1 MRKLFIPL
9 LLCSALEANEKNG
22 FFIEAGFET
31 GLLEGTQ
38 TQEKNYTTTQTTTKT
53 TTNNY
58 NYLPLN
64 SILQRATN
72 LFKDADISKLSFSS
86 LSPVRASLDLSGHL
100 TIENFLPYNLNNVKL
115 SFTDAQGNVIDLGVI
130 ETLPK
135 QSKIVLSYQQFNET
149 KQVFDNIMEEQK
161 KYYEKEAERRKNKTT
176 SSVSETNR
184 EPSFTFPT
192 FEVLSTPHSDPN
204 TQRVFE
210 ALSKINTNLVM
221 KYSDTNNFESAKD
234 KTEKFTA
241 KTAEEFT
248 NLMLNMIAVL
258 DSQSWGDAILNAPFE
273 FTDNKQSGECTNKGD
288 SNDNCVYPQKN
299 GLVKSNVDK
308 KYVLDKQSI
317 VNNFRGKTDLDVSLL
332 NGAGVDGLGSNTT
345 PTNNDDGKNY
355 GQLAVVASALNP
367 QKLFGTDYKTI
378 NLADLR
384 AILHEF
390 SHTKGY
396 THNGNMTYQRVPVVG
411 SNGQQEKKDDGAL
424 KDSDGLPYNVCSLYG
439 GQGQPSF
446 PSNYPNSIY
455 HNCAD
460 VPAGF
465 LGVTAAVWQQLINQN
480 ALPIN
485 FANLNSQTNYNLNA
499 TLNTQDMANSVIG
512 TIQKTLTATST
523 TTTTSY
529 HHSKSLQRFRSPLL
543 GINVKIGYQN
553 YFNDFI
559 GLAYYGII
567 KYNYAKAA
575 NQKVQQ
581 LSYGGGIDL
590 LLDFITTYSNKN
602 SPTGIQTRR
611 NFSSSFG
618 IFGGLRGLYNSYYAL
633 NKVKGS
639 GNLDAATGLNYRYK
653 HSKYSVGISIPL
665 IQRKASVISSG
676 SDYTNSFVF
685 NEGASH
691 FKVFFNYGW
700 VF

>member
-9 LLCSALEANEKNG
+9 LLFSALEANEKNG

-31 GLLEGTQ
+31 GLLEGAQ
-38 TQEKNYTTTQTTTKT
+38 TQEKRHTTTKNT
-53 TTNNY
+53 YATY
-58 NYLPLN
+58 NYLPTDT
-64 SILQRATN
+64 ILKRAASLFTN
-72 LFKDADISKLSFSS
+72 AEAISKLKFSS
-86 LSPVRASLDLSGHL
+86 LSPVRVLYMYNGQL
-100 TIENFLPYNLNNVKL
+100 TIENFLPYNLSNVKL

-130 ETLPK
+130 ETIPK
-135 QSKIVLSYQQFNET
+135 HSKIVLPGEA
-149 KQVFDNIMEEQK
+149 FDSLKIDPYTLFLPK
-161 KYYEKEAERRKNKTT
+161 IEAT
-176 SSVSETNR
+176 STSVS
-184 EPSFTFPT
+184 
-192 FEVLSTPHSDPN
+192 DAN

-210 ALSKINTNLVM
+210 TLNKIKTDLVVNYRNEN
-221 KYSDTNNFESAKD
+221 KFKD
-234 KTEKFTA
+234 HENHWEAFTPQ
-241 KTAEEFT
+241 TAEEFT

-273 FTDNKQSGECTNKGD
+273 FTNSSTDCD
-288 SNDNCVYPQKN
+288 SDPSKCVNPGTN
-299 GLVKSNVDK
+299 GLVNSKVDQQ
-308 KYVLDKQSI
+308 YVLNKQDI
-317 VNNFRGKTDLDVSLL
+317 VNKFRNKADLDVVVLKDS
-332 NGAGVDGLGSNTT
+332 GVVGLGSDIT
-345 PTNNDDGKNY
+345 PSNNDDGKHY
-355 GQLAVVASALNP
+355 GQLGVVASALDP
-367 QKLFGTDYKTI
+367 KKLFGNDLKTI
-378 NLADLR
+378 NLEDLR
-384 AILHEF
+384 TILHEF

-396 THNGNMTYQRVPVVG
+396 GHNGNMTYQRVPVMKDGQVEKDN
-411 SNGQQEKKDDGAL
+411 NGKP
-424 KDSDGLPYNVCSLYG
+424 KDSDSLPYNVCSLYG
-439 GQGQPSF
+439 GQGQSAF

-485 FANLNSQTNYNLNA
+485 YANLGSQTNYNLNA
-499 TLNTQDMANSVIG
+499 SLNTQDLANSMLS
-512 TIQKTLTATST
+512 TIQKTFVTSSVT
-523 TTTTSY
+523 NHYS
-529 HHSKSLQRFRSPLL
+529 SSASQSFRSPIL
-543 GINVKIGYQN
+543 GVNAKIGYQN

-567 KYNYAKAA
+567 KYNYAKAI

-602 SPTGIQTRR
+602 SPTGIQTKK

-618 IFGGLRGLYNSYYAL
+618 IFGGLRGLYNSYYVL

-639 GNLDAATGLNYRYK
+639 GNLDVATGLNYRYK

-665 IQRKASVISSG
+665 IQRKASVVSSG

>member
-38 TQEKNYTTTQTTTKT
+38 TQEKRHTTTKNT
-53 TTNNY
+53 YATY
-58 NYLPLN
+58 NYLPTDAVLK
-64 SILQRATN
+64 RAAN
-72 LFKDADISKLSFSS
+72 LFTDAKSISQLNFSS
-86 LSPVRASLDLSGHL
+86 LSPVKVLYIGGKL

-115 SFTDAQGNVIDLGVI
+115 SFTDAQGNMIDLGVI
-130 ETLPK
+130 ETIPK
-135 QSKIVLSYQQFNET
+135 HSKIVLPGDA
-149 KQVFDNIMEEQK
+149 FDSL
-161 KYYEKEAERRKNKTT
+161 KEAFDKIGPYTFFLPKFEAT
-176 SSVSETNR
+176 STSVS
-184 EPSFTFPT
+184 
-192 FEVLSTPHSDPN
+192 DAN

-210 ALSKINTNLVM
+210 TLNKIKTNLIM
-221 KYSDTNNFESAKD
+221 KYSNENPGNFNTCPYNNNGNTKND
-234 KTEKFTA
+234 CWQPFTPQ
-241 KTAEEFT
+241 TAEEFT

-273 FTDNKQSGECTNKGD
+273 FTNSPTDCDNDPSKCVNPGINGRVDSKVDQQYVLNKQG
-288 SNDNCVYPQKN
+288 
-299 GLVKSNVDK
+299 
-308 KYVLDKQSI
+308 I
-317 VNNFRGKTDLDVSLL
+317 VNNFRKKIEID
-332 NGAGVDGLGSNTT
+332 
-345 PTNNDDGKNY
+345 
-355 GQLAVVASALNP
+355 AVVLKNSGVVGLANGYGNDGEYGTLGVEAYALEP
-367 QKLFGTDYKTI
+367 TKLFGNNLKTI
-378 NLADLR
+378 NLEDLR
-384 AILHEF
+384 TILHEF

-396 THNGNMTYQRVPVVG
+396 GHNGNMTYQRVPTG
-411 SNGQQEKKDDGAL
+411 QNENGKP

-439 GQGQPSF
+439 GQGQSAF

-485 FANLNSQTNYNLNA
+485 FANLGGQTNYNLNA
-499 TLNTQDMANSVIG
+499 SLNTQDLANSMLS
-512 TIQKTLTATST
+512 TIQKTFVTSSVT
-523 TTTTSY
+523 NHYS
-529 HHSKSLQRFRSPLL
+529 SSASQNFRSPIL
-543 GINVKIGYQN
+543 GVNAKIGYQN

-590 LLDFITTYSNKN
+590 LVDFITTYSNKN
-602 SPTGIQTRR
+602 SPIDIQTRR

-639 GNLDAATGLNYRYK
+639 GNLDVATGLNYRYK

-665 IQRKASVISSG
+665 IQRKASIVSSG
-676 SDYTNSFVF
+676 GDYTNSLVF

>member
-38 TQEKNYTTTQTTTKT
+38 TQEKRHTTTKNT
-53 TTNNY
+53 YATY
-58 NYLPLN
+58 NYLPTDT
-64 SILQRATN
+64 ILKRVAN
-72 LFKDADISKLSFSS
+72 LFTNAEAISKLKFSS
-86 LSPVRASLDLSGHL
+86 LSPVRVLYMLNGQL
-100 TIENFLPYNLNNVKL
+100 TIENFLPYNLSNVKL

-130 ETLPK
+130 ETIPK
-135 QSKIVLSYQQFNET
+135 HSKIVLPGEA
-149 KQVFDNIMEEQK
+149 FDSLKVDPYTLFLPKI
-161 KYYEKEAERRKNKTT
+161 EAT
-176 SSVSETNR
+176 STSVS
-184 EPSFTFPT
+184 
-192 FEVLSTPHSDPN
+192 DAN

-210 ALSKINTNLVM
+210 TLNKIKTDLVVNYRNEN
-221 KYSDTNNFESAKD
+221 KFKD
-234 KTEKFTA
+234 HENHWEAFTPQ
-241 KTAEEFT
+241 TAEEFT

-258 DSQSWGDAILNAPFE
+258 DSQSWGDAILNAPFD
-273 FTDNKQSGECTNKGD
+273 FTNKGGGGECD
-288 SNDNCVYPQKN
+288 TSKENDCVNPGTN
-299 GLVKSNVDK
+299 GRVNSQNAS
-308 KYVLDKQSI
+308 YVLNKQDI
-317 VNNFRGKTDLDVSLL
+317 VNKFRNKADLDVVVLKDS
-332 NGAGVDGLGSNTT
+332 GVVGLGSDIT
-345 PTNNDDGKNY
+345 PSNNDDGKHY
-355 GQLAVVASALNP
+355 GQLGVVASALDP
-367 QKLFGTDYKTI
+367 KKLFGNNLKTI

-384 AILHEF
+384 TILHEF

-396 THNGNMTYQRVPVVG
+396 GHNGNMTYQRVPTG
-411 SNGQQEKKDDGAL
+411 QNENGKP

-439 GQGQPSF
+439 GQGQSAF

-485 FANLNSQTNYNLNA
+485 FANLGSQTNYNLNA
-499 TLNTQDMANSVIG
+499 SLNTQDLANSMLS
-512 TIQKTLTATST
+512 TIQKTFVTSSVT
-523 TTTTSY
+523 NHYS
-529 HHSKSLQRFRSPLL
+529 SSASQSFRSPIL
-543 GINVKIGYQN
+543 GVNAKIGYQN

-590 LLDFITTYSNKN
+590 LVDFITTYSNKN
-602 SPTGIQTRR
+602 NPIDIQTRR

-639 GNLDAATGLNYRYK
+639 GNLDVATGLNYRYK

-665 IQRKASVISSG
+665 IQRKASVVSNNG
-676 SDYTNSFVF
+676 DYTNSFVF

>member
-1 MRKLFIPL
+1 MRKLFTSL

-38 TQEKNYTTTQTTTKT
+38 TQEQRHTTTKNT
-53 TTNNY
+53 YATY
-58 NYLPLN
+58 NYLPTDT
-64 SILQRATN
+64 ILKRAAN
-72 LFKDADISKLSFSS
+72 LFTDAKSISQLNFSS
-86 LSPVRASLDLSGHL
+86 LSPVKVLYIGGKL
-100 TIENFLPYNLNNVKL
+100 TIENFLPYNLNNVKI
-115 SFTDAQGNVIDLGVI
+115 SFTDAQGNMIDLGVI
-130 ETLPK
+130 ETIPK
-135 QSKIVLSYQQFNET
+135 HSKIVLPGEA
-149 KQVFDNIMEEQK
+149 FDSL
-161 KYYEKEAERRKNKTT
+161 KEAFDKIDPYTFFLPKFEAT
-176 SSVSETNR
+176 STSVS
-184 EPSFTFPT
+184 
-192 FEVLSTPHSDPN
+192 DAN

-210 ALSKINTNLVM
+210 TLNKIKTNLIM
-221 KYSDTNNFESAKD
+221 KYSNENPSNFNTCPYNNNGNTKND
-234 KTEKFTA
+234 CWQPFTPQ
-241 KTAEEFT
+241 TAEEFT

-258 DSQSWGDAILNAPFE
+258 DSQSWGDAILNAPFD
-273 FTDNKQSGECTNKGD
+273 FTNSSTDCDNDPSKCVNPGINGRVDSKVDQQYVLNKQG
-288 SNDNCVYPQKN
+288 
-299 GLVKSNVDK
+299 
-308 KYVLDKQSI
+308 I
-317 VNNFRGKTDLDVSLL
+317 VNNFRKKIEID
-332 NGAGVDGLGSNTT
+332 
-345 PTNNDDGKNY
+345 
-355 GQLAVVASALNP
+355 AVVLKNSGVVGLANGYGNDGEYGTLGVEAYALEP
-367 QKLFGTDYKTI
+367 QKLFGDNLETI

-384 AILHEF
+384 TILHEF

-396 THNGNMTYQRVPVVG
+396 GHNGNMTYQRVPTG
-411 SNGQQEKKDDGAL
+411 QNENGKP

-439 GQGQPSF
+439 GQGQSAF

-485 FANLNSQTNYNLNA
+485 FANLGSQTNYNLNA
-499 TLNTQDMANSVIG
+499 SLNTQDLANSMLS
-512 TIQKTLTATST
+512 TIQKTFVTSSVT
-523 TTTTSY
+523 NHYFS
-529 HHSKSLQRFRSPLL
+529 SASQNFRSPIL
-543 GINVKIGYQN
+543 GVNAKIGYQN

-590 LLDFITTYSNKN
+590 LVDFITTYSNKN
-602 SPTGIQTRR
+602 SPIDIQTRR

-639 GNLDAATGLNYRYK
+639 GNLDVATGLNYRYK
-653 HSKYSVGISIPL
+653 HSKYSVGVSIPL
-665 IQRKASVISSG
+665 IQRKASVVSSNG
-676 SDYTNSFVF
+676 DYTNSLVF

>member
-9 LLCSALEANEKNG
+9 LLFSTLEANEKNG

-38 TQEKNYTTTQTTTKT
+38 TQEKRHTTTKNT
-53 TTNNY
+53 YATY
-58 NYLPLN
+58 NYLPTDAVLK
-64 SILQRATN
+64 RAAN
-72 LFKDADISKLSFSS
+72 LFTNAEAISKLKFSS
-86 LSPVRASLDLSGHL
+86 LSPVRVLYMYNGQL
-100 TIENFLPYNLNNVKL
+100 TIENFLPYNLSNVKL

-130 ETLPK
+130 ETIPK
-135 QSKIVLSYQQFNET
+135 HSKIVLPGEA
-149 KQVFDNIMEEQK
+149 FDSLKVDPYTLFLPKI
-161 KYYEKEAERRKNKTT
+161 EAT
-176 SSVSETNR
+176 STSVS
-184 EPSFTFPT
+184 
-192 FEVLSTPHSDPN
+192 DAN

-210 ALSKINTNLVM
+210 TLNKIKTDLVVNYRNEN
-221 KYSDTNNFESAKD
+221 KFKD
-234 KTEKFTA
+234 HENHWEAFTPQ
-241 KTAEEFT
+241 TAEEFT

-273 FTDNKQSGECTNKGD
+273 FTNKGGEECDTSKENECVNPGTNGRVNSQNASYVLNKQD
-288 SNDNCVYPQKN
+288 
-299 GLVKSNVDK
+299 
-308 KYVLDKQSI
+308 I
-317 VNNFRGKTDLDVSLL
+317 VNKFRNKADLDVVVLKDS
-332 NGAGVDGLGSNTT
+332 GVVGLGSDIT
-345 PTNNDDGKNY
+345 PSNNDDGKNY

-367 QKLFGTDYKTI
+367 QKLFGNNLKTI
-378 NLADLR
+378 NLEDLR

-396 THNGNMTYQRVPVVG
+396 THNGNMTYQRVPVMKDGQVEKDN
-411 SNGQQEKKDDGAL
+411 NGKP

-485 FANLNSQTNYNLNA
+485 FANLGSQTNYNLNA
-499 TLNTQDMANSVIG
+499 SLNTQDLANSMLS
-512 TIQKTLTATST
+512 TIQKTFVTSSVT
-523 TTTTSY
+523 NHYS
-529 HHSKSLQRFRSPLL
+529 SSASQSFRSPIL
-543 GINVKIGYQN
+543 GVNAKIGYQN

-559 GLAYYGII
+559 GLAYYGIV
-567 KYNYAKAA
+567 KYNYSKAA

-618 IFGGLRGLYNSYYAL
+618 IFGGLRGLYNSYYVL

-639 GNLDAATGLNYRYK
+639 GNLDVATGLNYRYK

-665 IQRKASVISSG
+665 IQRKASVVSSDG
-676 SDYTNSFVF
+676 DYTDSFVF

>member
-1 MRKLFIPL
+1 MKKLFIPL
-9 LLCSALEANEKNG
+9 LLFSALEANEKNG

-31 GLLEGTQ
+31 GLLEGAQ
-38 TQEKNYTTTQTTTKT
+38 TQEKRHTTTQTTTKT

-130 ETLPK
+130 ETIPK

-149 KQVFDNIMEEQK
+149 KQVFDNII
-161 KYYEKEAERRKNKTT
+161 
-176 SSVSETNR
+176 SSVSETKR

-210 ALSKINTNLVM
+210 TLSKINTNLVM

-273 FTDNKQSGECTNKGD
+273 FTNKGGGECDTSKENECVNPGTNGR
-288 SNDNCVYPQKN
+288 
-299 GLVKSNVDK
+299 VKSNVDK
-308 KYVLDKQSI
+308 RYVLDKQSI

-367 QKLFGTDYKTI
+367 QKLFGNNLKTI
-378 NLADLR
+378 NLEDLR

-396 THNGNMTYQRVPVVG
+396 THNGNMTYQRVPVMKDGQVEKDN
-411 SNGQQEKKDDGAL
+411 NGKP
-424 KDSDGLPYNVCSLYG
+424 KDSDGLTYNVCSLYG
-439 GQGQPSF
+439 GSNQPAF

-499 TLNTQDMANSVIG
+499 TLNTQNMANSVIG
-512 TIQKTLTATST
+512 TIQKTLTTTST

-529 HHSKSLQRFRSPLL
+529 HHSKSSQRFRSPLL
-543 GINVKIGYQN
+543 GVNVKIGYQN

-567 KYNYAKAA
+567 KYNYSKAL
-575 NQKVQQ
+575 NQKFQQ

-602 SPTGIQTRR
+602 SPTGVQTRK

-618 IFGGLRGLYNSYYAL
+618 IFGGLRGLYNSYYVL

-639 GNLDAATGLNYRYK
+639 GNLDVATGLNYRYK

-665 IQRKASVISSG
+665 IQRKASVVSSG

>member
-1 MRKLFIPL
+1 MKKLFIPL
-9 LLCSALEANEKNG
+9 LLFSALEANEKNG

-38 TQEKNYTTTQTTTKT
+38 TQEKRHTTTKNT
-53 TTNNY
+53 YATY
-58 NYLPLN
+58 NYLPTDT
-64 SILQRATN
+64 ILKRAAN
-72 LFKDADISKLSFSS
+72 LFTDAKSISQLNFSS
-86 LSPVRASLDLSGHL
+86 LSPVKVLYIGGKL
-100 TIENFLPYNLNNVKL
+100 TIENFLPYNLSNVKL
-115 SFTDAQGNVIDLGVI
+115 SFTDAQGNTIDLGVI
-130 ETLPK
+130 ETIPK
-135 QSKIVLSYQQFNET
+135 HSKIVLPGEA
-149 KQVFDNIMEEQK
+149 FDSL
-161 KYYEKEAERRKNKTT
+161 KEAFDKIGPYTFFLPKFEAT
-176 SSVSETNR
+176 STSVS
-184 EPSFTFPT
+184 
-192 FEVLSTPHSDPN
+192 DAN

-210 ALSKINTNLVM
+210 TLNKIKTNLVVNYRNEN
-221 KYSDTNNFESAKD
+221 KFEGHQNHWEA
-234 KTEKFTA
+234 FTPQ
-241 KTAEEFT
+241 TAEEFT

-273 FTDNKQSGECTNKGD
+273 FTNSSTDCDNDPSKCVNPGVNGRVDSKVDQQYILNKQG
-288 SNDNCVYPQKN
+288 
-299 GLVKSNVDK
+299 
-308 KYVLDKQSI
+308 I
-317 VNNFRGKTDLDVSLL
+317 VNNFRKKIEID
-332 NGAGVDGLGSNTT
+332 
-345 PTNNDDGKNY
+345 
-355 GQLAVVASALNP
+355 AVVLKNSGVVGLANGYGNDGEYGTLGVEAYALEP
-367 QKLFGTDYKTI
+367 QKLFGNDLKTI

-384 AILHEF
+384 TILHEF

-396 THNGNMTYQRVPVVG
+396 THNGNMTYQRVPTG
-411 SNGQQEKKDDGAL
+411 QNENGKP

-439 GQGQPSF
+439 GSNQPAF

-480 ALPIN
+480 ALPIDY
-485 FANLNSQTNYNLNA
+485 ANLNAQTNYNLNA
-499 TLNTQDMANSVIG
+499 SLNTQDLANSMLG
-512 TIQKTLTATST
+512 TIQKTFVTSSVT
-523 TTTTSY
+523 NHYFS
-529 HHSKSLQRFRSPLL
+529 SASQSFRSPIL
-543 GINVKIGYQN
+543 GVNAKIGYQN

-567 KYNYAKAA
+567 KYNYSKAL
-575 NQKVQQ
+575 NQKFQQ

-602 SPTGIQTRR
+602 SPTGVQTRK

-618 IFGGLRGLYNSYYAL
+618 IFGGLRGLYNSYYVL

-639 GNLDAATGLNYRYK
+639 GNLDVATGLNYRYK

>member
-9 LLCSALEANEKNG
+9 LLFSALEANEKNG

-38 TQEKNYTTTQTTTKT
+38 TQEKRHTTTKNT
-53 TTNNY
+53 YATY
-58 NYLPLN
+58 NYLPTDSVLK
-64 SILQRATN
+64 RAAN
-72 LFKDADISKLSFSS
+72 LFTDAKSISQLNFSS
-86 LSPVRASLDLSGHL
+86 LSPVKVLYIGGKL
-100 TIENFLPYNLNNVKL
+100 TIENFLPYNLSNVKL
-115 SFTDAQGNVIDLGVI
+115 SFTDAQGNAIDLGVI
-130 ETLPK
+130 ETIPK
-135 QSKIVLSYQQFNET
+135 HSKIVLPGEA
-149 KQVFDNIMEEQK
+149 FDSL
-161 KYYEKEAERRKNKTT
+161 KEAFDKIGPYTFFFPKFEAT
-176 SSVSETNR
+176 STSI
-184 EPSFTFPT
+184 
-192 FEVLSTPHSDPN
+192 SDAN

-210 ALSKINTNLVM
+210 TLNNIKTNLIM
-221 KYSDTNNFESAKD
+221 KYSNENPSNFNTCPYNNNGNTKND
-234 KTEKFTA
+234 CWQNFTPQ
-241 KTAEEFT
+241 TAEEFT

-273 FTDNKQSGECTNKGD
+273 FTNKGGGGECDTSKENECVNPGTNGRVDTKVDQQYILNKQG
-288 SNDNCVYPQKN
+288 
-299 GLVKSNVDK
+299 
-308 KYVLDKQSI
+308 I
-317 VNNFRGKTDLDVSLL
+317 INNFRKKIEID
-332 NGAGVDGLGSNTT
+332 
-345 PTNNDDGKNY
+345 
-355 GQLAVVASALNP
+355 AVVLKNSGVVGLANGYGNDGEYGTLGVEAYALDP
-367 QKLFGTDYKTI
+367 KKLFGNNLKTI
-378 NLADLR
+378 NLEDLR
-384 AILHEF
+384 TILHEF

-396 THNGNMTYQRVPVVG
+396 GHNGNMTYQRVPTG
-411 SNGQQEKKDDGAL
+411 QTENGKP

-439 GQGQPSF
+439 GSNQPAF

-480 ALPIN
+480 ALPIDY
-485 FANLNSQTNYNLNA
+485 ANLNAQTNYNLNA
-499 TLNTQDMANSVIG
+499 SLNTQDLANSMLS
-512 TIQKTLTATST
+512 TIQKTFVTSSVT
-523 TTTTSY
+523 NHYFS
-529 HHSKSLQRFRSPLL
+529 SASQSFRSPIL
-543 GINVKIGYQN
+543 GVNAKIGYQN

-567 KYNYAKAA
+567 KYNYSKAL

-602 SPTGIQTRR
+602 SPIGIQTKR

-618 IFGGLRGLYNSYYAL
+618 IFGGLRGLYNSYYVL

-639 GNLDAATGLNYRYK
+639 GNLDVATGLNYRYK

-665 IQRKASVISSG
+665 IQRKASVVSSG
-676 SDYTNSFVF
+676 GDYTNSFVF

>member
-9 LLCSALEANEKNG
+9 LLFSALEANEKNG

-38 TQEKNYTTTQTTTKT
+38 TQEKRHTTTKNT
-53 TTNNY
+53 YATY
-58 NYLPLN
+58 NYLPTDSVLK
-64 SILQRATN
+64 RAAN
-72 LFKDADISKLSFSS
+72 LFTNTEAISKLKFSS
-86 LSPVRASLDLSGHL
+86 LSPVRVLYMYNGQL

-115 SFTDAQGNVIDLGVI
+115 SFKDAQGNTIDLGVI
-130 ETLPK
+130 ETIPK
-135 QSKIVLSYQQFNET
+135 HSKIVLPGEA
-149 KQVFDNIMEEQK
+149 FDSLKIDPYNLFLPKI
-161 KYYEKEAERRKNKTT
+161 EAT
-176 SSVSETNR
+176 STSI
-184 EPSFTFPT
+184 
-192 FEVLSTPHSDPN
+192 SDTN

-210 ALSKINTNLVM
+210 TLNKIKTDLVVNYRNEN
-221 KYSDTNNFESAKD
+221 KFKD
-234 KTEKFTA
+234 HENHWEAFTPQ
-241 KTAEEFT
+241 TAEEFT

-273 FTDNKQSGECTNKGD
+273 FTNKGGGGECDTSKENECVNPGTNGRVNSQNKSYVLNKQD
-288 SNDNCVYPQKN
+288 
-299 GLVKSNVDK
+299 
-308 KYVLDKQSI
+308 I
-317 VNNFRGKTDLDVSLL
+317 VNKFRNKADLDVVVLKDS
-332 NGAGVDGLGSNTT
+332 GVVGLGSDIT
-345 PTNNDDGKNY
+345 PSNNDDGKHY
-355 GQLAVVASALNP
+355 GQLGVVASALDP
-367 QKLFGTDYKTI
+367 KKLFGNNLKTI

-384 AILHEF
+384 TILHEF

-396 THNGNMTYQRVPVVG
+396 GHNGNMTYQRVPVMK
-411 SNGQQEKKDDGAL
+411 NGQVEKDNNGKP

-439 GQGQPSF
+439 GSNQPAF

-480 ALPIN
+480 ALPIDY
-485 FANLNSQTNYNLNA
+485 ANLSAQTNYNLNA
-499 TLNTQDMANSVIG
+499 SLNTQDLANSMLS
-512 TIQKTLTATST
+512 TIQKTFVTSSVT
-523 TTTTSY
+523 NHYFS
-529 HHSKSLQRFRSPLL
+529 SASQSFRSPIL
-543 GINVKIGYQN
+543 GVNAKIGYQN

-559 GLAYYGII
+559 GLAYYGIV
-567 KYNYAKAA
+567 KYNYSKAL
-575 NQKVQQ
+575 NQKFQQ

-602 SPTGIQTRR
+602 SPIGIQTKR

-618 IFGGLRGLYNSYYAL
+618 IFGGLRGLYNSYYVL

-639 GNLDAATGLNYRYK
+639 GNLDVATGLNYRYK

-665 IQRKASVISSG
+665 IQRKASVVSSG

>member
-1 MRKLFIPL
+1 MRKLFTSFL
-9 LLCSALEANEKNG
+9 LFSALEANEKNG

-38 TQEKNYTTTQTTTKT
+38 TQEKRHTTTKNT
-53 TTNNY
+53 YATY
-58 NYLPLN
+58 NYLPTDAVLK
-64 SILQRATN
+64 RAAN
-72 LFKDADISKLSFSS
+72 LFTNAEAISKLKFSS
-86 LSPVRASLDLSGHL
+86 LSPVRVLYMYNGQL
-100 TIENFLPYNLNNVKL
+100 TIENFLPYNLSNVKL

-130 ETLPK
+130 ETIPKHSKIILPGEAFDGLKIDPYTLFLPK
-135 QSKIVLSYQQFNET
+135 I
-149 KQVFDNIMEEQK
+149 
-161 KYYEKEAERRKNKTT
+161 EAT
-176 SSVSETNR
+176 STSVS
-184 EPSFTFPT
+184 
-192 FEVLSTPHSDPN
+192 DAN

-210 ALSKINTNLVM
+210 TLNKIKTNLVVNYRNEN
-221 KYSDTNNFESAKD
+221 KFEGHQNHWEA
-234 KTEKFTA
+234 FTPQ
-241 KTAEEFT
+241 TAEEFT

-273 FTDNKQSGECTNKGD
+273 FTNKGGEECDTGKENECVNPGTNGRVNSQNASYVLNKQD
-288 SNDNCVYPQKN
+288 
-299 GLVKSNVDK
+299 
-308 KYVLDKQSI
+308 I
-317 VNNFRGKTDLDVSLL
+317 VNKFRNKADLDVVVLKDS
-332 NGAGVDGLGSNTT
+332 GVVGLGSDIT
-345 PTNNDDGKNY
+345 PSNNDDGKHY
-355 GQLAVVASALNP
+355 GQLGVVASALDP
-367 QKLFGTDYKTI
+367 KKLFGNNLKTI
-378 NLADLR
+378 NLQDLR
-384 AILHEF
+384 TILHEF

-396 THNGNMTYQRVPVVG
+396 GHNGNMTYQRVPTG
-411 SNGQQEKKDDGAL
+411 QNENGKP
-424 KDSDGLPYNVCSLYG
+424 KDSDGLSYNVCSLYG
-439 GQGQPSF
+439 GQGQSAF

-485 FANLNSQTNYNLNA
+485 FANLGSQTNYNLNA
-499 TLNTQDMANSVIG
+499 SLNTQDLANSMLS
-512 TIQKTLTATST
+512 TIQKTFVTSSVT
-523 TTTTSY
+523 NHYFS
-529 HHSKSLQRFRSPLL
+529 SASQSFRSPIL
-543 GINVKIGYQN
+543 GVNAKIGYQN

-567 KYNYAKAA
+567 KYNYAKASSE
-575 NQKVQQ
+575 KVQQ

-590 LLDFITTYSNKN
+590 LVDFITTYSNKN
-602 SPTGIQTRR
+602 SPIDIQTRR

-639 GNLDAATGLNYRYK
+639 GNLDVATGLNYRYK

-665 IQRKASVISSG
+665 IQRKANIVSSNG
-676 SDYTNSFVF
+676 DYTNSFVF

>member
-9 LLCSALEANEKNG
+9 LLFSTLEANEKNG

-38 TQEKNYTTTQTTTKT
+38 TQEQRHTTTKNT
-53 TTNNY
+53 YATY
-58 NYLPLN
+58 NYLPTDAVLK
-64 SILQRATN
+64 RAAN
-72 LFKDADISKLSFSS
+72 LFTNAEAISKLKFSS
-86 LSPVRASLDLSGHL
+86 LSPVRVLYMYNGQL

-130 ETLPK
+130 ETIPK
-135 QSKIVLSYQQFNET
+135 HSKIVLPGEA
-149 KQVFDNIMEEQK
+149 FDSLKVDPYTLFLPKI
-161 KYYEKEAERRKNKTT
+161 EAT
-176 SSVSETNR
+176 STSVS
-184 EPSFTFPT
+184 
-192 FEVLSTPHSDPN
+192 DAN

-210 ALSKINTNLVM
+210 TLNKIKTDLVVNYRNEN
-221 KYSDTNNFESAKD
+221 KFKD
-234 KTEKFTA
+234 HENHWEAFTPQ
-241 KTAEEFT
+241 TAEEFT

-258 DSQSWGDAILNAPFE
+258 DSQSWGDAILNAPFD
-273 FTDNKQSGECTNKGD
+273 FTNKGGEECD
-288 SNDNCVYPQKN
+288 TSKENECVNPGTN
-299 GLVKSNVDK
+299 GRVNSQNAS
-308 KYVLDKQSI
+308 YVLNKQDI
-317 VNNFRGKTDLDVSLL
+317 VNKFRNKADLDVVVLKDS
-332 NGAGVDGLGSNTT
+332 GVVGLGSDIT
-345 PTNNDDGKNY
+345 PSNNDDGKHY
-355 GQLAVVASALNP
+355 GQLGVVASALDP
-367 QKLFGTDYKTI
+367 KKLFGNNLKTI
-378 NLADLR
+378 NLEDLR
-384 AILHEF
+384 TILHEF

-396 THNGNMTYQRVPVVG
+396 GHNGNMTYQRVPTG
-411 SNGQQEKKDDGAL
+411 QNENGKP

-439 GQGQPSF
+439 GQGQSAF

-499 TLNTQDMANSVIG
+499 SLNTQDLANSMLS
-512 TIQKTLTATST
+512 TIQKTFVTSSVT
-523 TTTTSY
+523 NHYFS
-529 HHSKSLQRFRSPLL
+529 SASQNFRSPIL
-543 GINVKIGYQN
+543 GVNAKIGYQN

-567 KYNYAKAA
+567 KYNYAKASSE
-575 NQKVQQ
+575 KVQQ

-602 SPTGIQTRR
+602 SPIDIQTRR

-639 GNLDAATGLNYRYK
+639 GNLDVATGLNYRYK

-665 IQRKASVISSG
+665 IQRKASIVSSNG
-676 SDYTNSFVF
+676 DYTNSLVF

>member
-1 MRKLFIPL
+1 MKKLFIPL
-9 LLCSALEANEKNG
+9 LLFSALEANEKNG

-38 TQEKNYTTTQTTTKT
+38 TQEKRHTTTKNT
-53 TTNNY
+53 YATY
-58 NYLPLN
+58 NYLPTDT
-64 SILQRATN
+64 ILKRAASLFTN
-72 LFKDADISKLSFSS
+72 AEAISKLKFSS
-86 LSPVRASLDLSGHL
+86 LSPVRVLYMYNGQL

-130 ETLPK
+130 ETIPK
-135 QSKIVLSYQQFNET
+135 HSKIVLPGEA
-149 KQVFDNIMEEQK
+149 FDSLKIDPYTLFLPK
-161 KYYEKEAERRKNKTT
+161 IEAT
-176 SSVSETNR
+176 STSI
-184 EPSFTFPT
+184 
-192 FEVLSTPHSDPN
+192 SDAN

-210 ALSKINTNLVM
+210 TLNKIKTNLIM
-221 KYSDTNNFESAKD
+221 KYSNENPSNFNTCPYNNNGNTKND
-234 KTEKFTA
+234 CWQNFTPQ
-241 KTAEEFT
+241 TAEEFT

-273 FTDNKQSGECTNKGD
+273 FTNSPTDCDNDPSKCVNPGINGRVDSKVDQQYVLNKQG
-288 SNDNCVYPQKN
+288 
-299 GLVKSNVDK
+299 
-308 KYVLDKQSI
+308 I
-317 VNNFRGKTDLDVSLL
+317 VNNFRKKIEID
-332 NGAGVDGLGSNTT
+332 
-345 PTNNDDGKNY
+345 
-355 GQLAVVASALNP
+355 AVVLKNSGVVGLANGYGNDGEYGTLGVEAYALEP
-367 QKLFGTDYKTI
+367 QKLFSNNLKTI
-378 NLADLR
+378 NLEDLR
-384 AILHEF
+384 TILHEF

-396 THNGNMTYQRVPVVG
+396 GHNGNMTYQRVPTG
-411 SNGQQEKKDDGAL
+411 QNENGKP

-439 GQGQPSF
+439 KSDQPAF

-485 FANLNSQTNYNLNA
+485 YANLGSQTNYNLNA
-499 TLNTQDMANSVIG
+499 SLNTQDLANSMLN
-512 TIQKTLTATST
+512 TIQKTFVTSSVT
-523 TTTTSY
+523 NHYS
-529 HHSKSLQRFRSPLL
+529 SSASQSFRSPIL
-543 GINVKIGYQN
+543 GVNAKIGYQN

-567 KYNYAKAA
+567 KYNYSKAL
-575 NQKVQQ
+575 NQKFQQ

-602 SPTGIQTRR
+602 NPTGIQTKR

-618 IFGGLRGLYNSYYAL
+618 IFGGLRGLYNSYYVL

-639 GNLDAATGLNYRYK
+639 GNLDVATGLNYRYK

>member
-1 MRKLFIPL
+1 MKKLFVPL
-9 LLCSALEANEKNG
+9 LLFSALEANEKNG

-38 TQEKNYTTTQTTTKT
+38 TQEKRHTTTKNT
-53 TTNNY
+53 YATY
-58 NYLPLN
+58 NYLPTDT
-64 SILQRATN
+64 ILKRAASLFTN
-72 LFKDADISKLSFSS
+72 AEAISKLNFSS
-86 LSPVRASLDLSGHL
+86 LSPVRVLYMYNGQL

-130 ETLPK
+130 ETIPK
-135 QSKIVLSYQQFNET
+135 HSKIVLPGEA
-149 KQVFDNIMEEQK
+149 FDSLKIDPYTLFLPEI
-161 KYYEKEAERRKNKTT
+161 EAT
-176 SSVSETNR
+176 STSVS
-184 EPSFTFPT
+184 
-192 FEVLSTPHSDPN
+192 DAN

-210 ALSKINTNLVM
+210 TLNKIKTNLVVNYRNEN
-221 KYSDTNNFESAKD
+221 KFEGHQNHWEA
-234 KTEKFTA
+234 FTPQ
-241 KTAEEFT
+241 TAEEFT

-273 FTDNKQSGECTNKGD
+273 FTNKGGGGECDTSKE
-288 SNDNCVYPQKN
+288 NDCVNPGTN
-299 GLVKSNVDK
+299 GLVNSKVDQQ
-308 KYVLDKQSI
+308 YVLNKQDI
-317 VNNFRGKTDLDVSLL
+317 VNKFRNKADLDVVVLKDS
-332 NGAGVDGLGSNTT
+332 GVVGLGSDIT
-345 PTNNDDGKNY
+345 PSNNDDGKHY
-355 GQLAVVASALNP
+355 GQLGVVASALDP
-367 QKLFGTDYKTI
+367 KKLFGDNLKTI
-378 NLADLR
+378 NLEDLR
-384 AILHEF
+384 TILHEF

-396 THNGNMTYQRVPVVG
+396 THNGNMTYQRVPTG
-411 SNGQQEKKDDGAL
+411 QNENGKP
-424 KDSDGLPYNVCSLYG
+424 KDSDGLPYNVCSRFNG
-439 GQGQPSF
+439 SGQPAF

-485 FANLNSQTNYNLNA
+485 YANLGSQTNYNLNA
-499 TLNTQDMANSVIG
+499 SLNTQDLANSMLS
-512 TIQKTLTATST
+512 TIQKTFVTSSVT
-523 TTTTSY
+523 DHYFS
-529 HHSKSLQRFRSPLL
+529 SASQSFRSPIL
-543 GINVKIGYQN
+543 GVNAKIGYQN

-559 GLAYYGII
+559 GLAYYGIV
-567 KYNYAKAA
+567 KYNYSKAL
-575 NQKVQQ
+575 NQKFQQ

-602 SPTGIQTRR
+602 SPTGVQTRK

-618 IFGGLRGLYNSYYAL
+618 IFGGLRGLYNSYYVL

-639 GNLDAATGLNYRYK
+639 GNLDVATGLNYRYK

-665 IQRKASVISSG
+665 IQRKASVVSSG
-676 SDYTNSFVF
+676 GDYTNSFVF

>member
-9 LLCSALEANEKNG
+9 LLFSALEANEKNG

-38 TQEKNYTTTQTTTKT
+38 TQEKRHTTTKNT
-53 TTNNY
+53 YATY
-58 NYLPLN
+58 DYLPTDT
-64 SILQRATN
+64 ILKRAAN
-72 LFKDADISKLSFSS
+72 LFTDAKSISQLNFSS
-86 LSPVRASLDLSGHL
+86 LSPVKVLYIGGKL
-100 TIENFLPYNLNNVKL
+100 TIENFLPYNLSNVKL
-115 SFTDAQGNVIDLGVI
+115 SFTDAQGNTIDLGVI
-130 ETLPK
+130 ETIPK
-135 QSKIVLSYQQFNET
+135 HSKIVLPGEA
-149 KQVFDNIMEEQK
+149 FDSL
-161 KYYEKEAERRKNKTT
+161 KEAFDKIDPYTFFFPKFEAT
-176 SSVSETNR
+176 STSI
-184 EPSFTFPT
+184 
-192 FEVLSTPHSDPN
+192 SDAN

-210 ALSKINTNLVM
+210 TLNKIKTNLIM
-221 KYSDTNNFESAKD
+221 KYSNENPSNFNTCPYNNNGNTKND
-234 KTEKFTA
+234 CWQNFTPQ
-241 KTAEEFT
+241 TAEEFT

-273 FTDNKQSGECTNKGD
+273 FTNSPTDCDNDSSKCVNPGVNGRVDTKVDQQYILNKQG
-288 SNDNCVYPQKN
+288 
-299 GLVKSNVDK
+299 
-308 KYVLDKQSI
+308 I
-317 VNNFRGKTDLDVSLL
+317 INNFRKKIEID
-332 NGAGVDGLGSNTT
+332 
-345 PTNNDDGKNY
+345 
-355 GQLAVVASALNP
+355 AVVLKNSGVVGLANGYGNDGEYGTLGVEAYALEP
-367 QKLFGTDYKTI
+367 QKLFGNDLKTI
-378 NLADLR
+378 NLEDLR
-384 AILHEF
+384 TILHEF

-396 THNGNMTYQRVPVVG
+396 THNGNMTYQRVPTG
-411 SNGQQEKKDDGAL
+411 QTENGKP

-439 GQGQPSF
+439 GSNQPAF

-485 FANLNSQTNYNLNA
+485 FANLSAQTNYNLNA
-499 TLNTQDMANSVIG
+499 SLNTQDLANSMLG
-512 TIQKTLTATST
+512 TIQKTFVTSSVT
-523 TTTTSY
+523 NHYFS
-529 HHSKSLQRFRSPLL
+529 SASQSFRSPIL
-543 GINVKIGYQN
+543 GVNAKIGYQN

-559 GLAYYGII
+559 GLAYYGIV
-567 KYNYAKAA
+567 KYNYSKAL
-575 NQKVQQ
+575 NQKFQQ

-602 SPTGIQTRR
+602 SPTGVQTRR

-618 IFGGLRGLYNSYYAL
+618 IFGGLRGLYNSYYVL

-639 GNLDAATGLNYRYK
+639 GNLDVATGLNYRYK

-665 IQRKASVISSG
+665 IQRKAKVVSTNG
-676 SDYTNSFVF
+676 DYTNSFVF

-700 VF
+700 IF

>member
-1 MRKLFIPL
+1 MKKLFIPL
-9 LLCSALEANEKNG
+9 LLFSALEANEKNG

-38 TQEKNYTTTQTTTKT
+38 TQEKRHTTTKNT
-53 TTNNY
+53 YATY
-58 NYLPLN
+58 NYLPTDTILKRAASLFTDVSQLN
-64 SILQRATN
+64 
-72 LFKDADISKLSFSS
+72 FSS
-86 LSPVRASLDLSGHL
+86 LSPVKVLYINGKL
-100 TIENFLPYNLNNVKL
+100 TIENFLPYNLSNVKL

-130 ETLPK
+130 ETIPK
-135 QSKIVLSYQQFNET
+135 HSKIVLPGEA
-149 KQVFDNIMEEQK
+149 FDSL
-161 KYYEKEAERRKNKTT
+161 KEAFDKIGPYTFFFPKFEAT
-176 SSVSETNR
+176 STSI
-184 EPSFTFPT
+184 
-192 FEVLSTPHSDPN
+192 SDAN

-210 ALSKINTNLVM
+210 TLNKIKTNLIM
-221 KYSDTNNFESAKD
+221 KYSNKNPSSFNTCPYNNNGNTKND
-234 KTEKFTA
+234 CWQPFTPQ
-241 KTAEEFT
+241 TAEEFT

-273 FTDNKQSGECTNKGD
+273 FTNSSTDCDNDLSKCVNPGVNGRVDTKVDQQYILNKQG
-288 SNDNCVYPQKN
+288 
-299 GLVKSNVDK
+299 
-308 KYVLDKQSI
+308 I
-317 VNNFRGKTDLDVSLL
+317 INNFRKKIEID
-332 NGAGVDGLGSNTT
+332 
-345 PTNNDDGKNY
+345 
-355 GQLAVVASALNP
+355 AVVLKNSGVVGLANGYGNDGEYGTLGVEAYALEP
-367 QKLFGTDYKTI
+367 QKLFGNDLKTI

-384 AILHEF
+384 TILHEF

-396 THNGNMTYQRVPVVG
+396 GHNGNMTYQRVPT
-411 SNGQQEKKDDGAL
+411 GQNEDGKP

-439 GQGQPSF
+439 GSNQPAF

-480 ALPIN
+480 ALPIDY
-485 FANLNSQTNYNLNA
+485 ANLSAQTNYNLNA
-499 TLNTQDMANSVIG
+499 SLNTQDLANSMLS
-512 TIQKTLTATST
+512 TIQKTFVTSSVT
-523 TTTTSY
+523 NHYS
-529 HHSKSLQRFRSPLL
+529 SSASQSFRSPIL
-543 GINVKIGYQN
+543 GVNAKIGYQN

-559 GLAYYGII
+559 GLAYYGIV
-567 KYNYAKAA
+567 KYNYSKAL
-575 NQKVQQ
+575 NQKFQQ

-602 SPTGIQTRR
+602 SPTGVQTRK

-618 IFGGLRGLYNSYYAL
+618 IFGGLRGLYNSYYVL

-639 GNLDAATGLNYRYK
+639 GNLDVATGLNYRYK

>member
-1 MRKLFIPL
+1 MRKLFTSL
-9 LLCSALEANEKNG
+9 LLFSALEANEKNG

-38 TQEKNYTTTQTTTKT
+38 TQEKRHTTTKNT
-53 TTNNY
+53 YATY
-58 NYLPLN
+58 NYLPTDSVLK
-64 SILQRATN
+64 RAAN
-72 LFKDADISKLSFSS
+72 LFTDAKSISQLNFSS
-86 LSPVRASLDLSGHL
+86 LSPVKVLYIGGKL
-100 TIENFLPYNLNNVKL
+100 TIENFLPYNLSNVKL
-115 SFTDAQGNVIDLGVI
+115 SFTDAQGNAIDLGVI
-130 ETLPK
+130 ETIPK
-135 QSKIVLSYQQFNET
+135 HSKIVLPGEA
-149 KQVFDNIMEEQK
+149 FDSL
-161 KYYEKEAERRKNKTT
+161 KEAFDKIGPYTFFFPKIEAT
-176 SSVSETNR
+176 STSI
-184 EPSFTFPT
+184 
-192 FEVLSTPHSDPN
+192 SDAN

-210 ALSKINTNLVM
+210 TLNKIKTNLIM
-221 KYSDTNNFESAKD
+221 KYSNENPSNFNTCPYNNNGNTKND
-234 KTEKFTA
+234 CWQNFTPQ
-241 KTAEEFT
+241 TAEEFT

-273 FTDNKQSGECTNKGD
+273 FTNSSTDCDSDPSKCVNPGVNGRVDTKVDQQYILNKQG
-288 SNDNCVYPQKN
+288 
-299 GLVKSNVDK
+299 
-308 KYVLDKQSI
+308 I
-317 VNNFRGKTDLDVSLL
+317 INNFRKKIEID
-332 NGAGVDGLGSNTT
+332 
-345 PTNNDDGKNY
+345 
-355 GQLAVVASALNP
+355 AVVLKNSGVVGLANGYGNDGEYGTLGVEAYALDP
-367 QKLFGTDYKTI
+367 KKLFGNDLKTI

-384 AILHEF
+384 TILHEF

-396 THNGNMTYQRVPVVG
+396 THNGNMTYQRVPVMK
-411 SNGQQEKKDDGAL
+411 NGQVERDNNGKP

-439 GQGQPSF
+439 GSNQPAF

-480 ALPIN
+480 ALPIDY
-485 FANLNSQTNYNLNA
+485 ANLSAQTNYNLNA
-499 TLNTQDMANSVIG
+499 SLNTQDLANSMLS
-512 TIQKTLTATST
+512 TIQKTFVTSSVT
-523 TTTTSY
+523 NHYFS
-529 HHSKSLQRFRSPLL
+529 SASQSFRSPIL
-543 GINVKIGYQN
+543 GVNAKIGYQN

-559 GLAYYGII
+559 GLAYYGIV
-567 KYNYAKAA
+567 KYNYSKAL
-575 NQKVQQ
+575 NQKFQQ

-602 SPTGIQTRR
+602 SPIGVQTRR

-618 IFGGLRGLYNSYYAL
+618 IFGGLRGLYNSYYVL

-639 GNLDAATGLNYRYK
+639 GNLDVATGLNYRYK

-665 IQRKASVISSG
+665 IQRKASVVSSG

>member
-1 MRKLFIPL
+1 MKKLFIPL
-9 LLCSALEANEKNG
+9 LLFSALEANEKNG

-38 TQEKNYTTTQTTTKT
+38 TQEKRHTTTKNT
-53 TTNNY
+53 YATY
-58 NYLPLN
+58 NYLPTDAVLK
-64 SILQRATN
+64 RAAN
-72 LFKDADISKLSFSS
+72 LFTNAEAISKLKFSS
-86 LSPVRASLDLSGHL
+86 LSPVRVLYMYNGQL
-100 TIENFLPYNLNNVKL
+100 TIENFLPYNLSNVKL

-130 ETLPK
+130 ETIPK
-135 QSKIVLSYQQFNET
+135 HSKIVLPGEA
-149 KQVFDNIMEEQK
+149 FDSLKIDPYTLFLPK
-161 KYYEKEAERRKNKTT
+161 IEAT
-176 SSVSETNR
+176 STSVS
-184 EPSFTFPT
+184 
-192 FEVLSTPHSDPN
+192 DAN

-210 ALSKINTNLVM
+210 TLNKIKTNLIVNYRNEN
-221 KYSDTNNFESAKD
+221 KFEGHQNHWEA
-234 KTEKFTA
+234 FTPQ
-241 KTAEEFT
+241 TAEEFT

-273 FTDNKQSGECTNKGD
+273 FTNKGGGGECDTSKE
-288 SNDNCVYPQKN
+288 NDCVNPGTN
-299 GLVKSNVDK
+299 GLVNSQNKS
-308 KYVLDKQSI
+308 YVLNKQDI
-317 VNNFRGKTDLDVSLL
+317 INKFRNKADLDVVVLKDS
-332 NGAGVDGLGSNTT
+332 GVVGLGSDIT
-345 PTNNDDGKNY
+345 PSNNDDGKHY
-355 GQLAVVASALNP
+355 GQLGVVASALDP
-367 QKLFGTDYKTI
+367 TKLFGNDLKTI
-378 NLADLR
+378 KLEDLR
-384 AILHEF
+384 TILHEF

-396 THNGNMTYQRVPVVG
+396 THNGNMTYQRVPTG
-411 SNGQQEKKDDGAL
+411 QNENGKP

-439 GQGQPSF
+439 GSNQPAF

-485 FANLNSQTNYNLNA
+485 YANLGSQTNYNLNA
-499 TLNTQDMANSVIG
+499 SLNTQDLANSMLG
-512 TIQKTLTATST
+512 TIQKTFVTSSVT
-523 TTTTSY
+523 NHYS
-529 HHSKSLQRFRSPLL
+529 SSASQSFRSPIL
-543 GINVKIGYQN
+543 GVNAKIGYQN

-559 GLAYYGII
+559 GLAYYGIV
-567 KYNYAKAA
+567 KYNYSKAL
-575 NQKVQQ
+575 NQKFQQ

-602 SPTGIQTRR
+602 NPTGIQTRR

-618 IFGGLRGLYNSYYAL
+618 IFGGLRGLYNSYYVL

-639 GNLDAATGLNYRYK
+639 GNLDVATGLNYRYK

-665 IQRKASVISSG
+665 IQRKASVVSSG

>member
-9 LLCSALEANEKNG
+9 LLFSALEANEKNG

-38 TQEKNYTTTQTTTKT
+38 TQEKRHTTTKNT
-53 TTNNY
+53 YATY
-58 NYLPLN
+58 SYLPTDSVLK
-64 SILQRATN
+64 RAAN
-72 LFKDADISKLSFSS
+72 LFTDAKSISQLNFSS
-86 LSPVRASLDLSGHL
+86 LSPVKVLYIGGKL
-100 TIENFLPYNLNNVKL
+100 TIENFLPYNLSNVKL
-115 SFTDAQGNVIDLGVI
+115 SFTDAQGNAIDLGVI
-130 ETLPK
+130 ETIPK
-135 QSKIVLSYQQFNET
+135 HSKIVLPGEA
-149 KQVFDNIMEEQK
+149 FDSL
-161 KYYEKEAERRKNKTT
+161 KEAFDKIGPYTFFFPKFEAT
-176 SSVSETNR
+176 STSI
-184 EPSFTFPT
+184 
-192 FEVLSTPHSDPN
+192 SDAN

-210 ALSKINTNLVM
+210 TLNNIKTNLIM
-221 KYSDTNNFESAKD
+221 KYSNENPSNFNTCPYNNNGNTKND
-234 KTEKFTA
+234 CWQNFTPQ
-241 KTAEEFT
+241 TAEEFT

-273 FTDNKQSGECTNKGD
+273 FTNSSTDCDSDPSKCVNPGVNGRVDTKVDQQYILNKQG
-288 SNDNCVYPQKN
+288 
-299 GLVKSNVDK
+299 
-308 KYVLDKQSI
+308 I
-317 VNNFRGKTDLDVSLL
+317 INNFRKKIEID
-332 NGAGVDGLGSNTT
+332 
-345 PTNNDDGKNY
+345 
-355 GQLAVVASALNP
+355 AVVLKNSGVVGLANGYGNDGEYGTLGVEAYALEP
-367 QKLFGTDYKTI
+367 QKLFGNDLKTI
-378 NLADLR
+378 NLEDLR
-384 AILHEF
+384 TILHEF

-396 THNGNMTYQRVPVVG
+396 THNGNMTYQRVPTG
-411 SNGQQEKKDDGAL
+411 QNENGKP

-439 GQGQPSF
+439 GSNQPAF

-480 ALPIN
+480 ALPIDY
-485 FANLNSQTNYNLNA
+485 ANLNAQTNYNLNA
-499 TLNTQDMANSVIG
+499 SLNTQDLANSMLS
-512 TIQKTLTATST
+512 TIQKTFVTSSVT
-523 TTTTSY
+523 NHYFS
-529 HHSKSLQRFRSPLL
+529 SASQSFRSPIL
-543 GINVKIGYQN
+543 GVNAKIGYQN

-559 GLAYYGII
+559 GLAYYGIV
-567 KYNYAKAA
+567 KYNYSKAL
-575 NQKVQQ
+575 NQKFQQ

-602 SPTGIQTRR
+602 SPIDIQTRR

-618 IFGGLRGLYNSYYAL
+618 IFGGLRGLYNSYYVL

-639 GNLDAATGLNYRYK
+639 GNLDVATGLNYRYK
-653 HSKYSVGISIPL
+653 HSKYSVGVSIPL
-665 IQRKASVISSG
+665 IQRKASVVSSG

>member
-9 LLCSALEANEKNG
+9 LLFSALEANEKNG

-38 TQEKNYTTTQTTTKT
+38 TQEKRHTTTKNTYGTYDYYT
-53 TTNNY
+53 TDTV
-58 NYLPLN
+58 LK
-64 SILQRATN
+64 RAAN
-72 LFKDADISKLSFSS
+72 LFTNTDITKLKFSTKNPVSVHMGLTNPNPSNGAKSK
-86 LSPVRASLDLSGHL
+86 V
-100 TIENFLPYNLNNVKL
+100 TMVVENFLPYNLNNVRLFFK
-115 SFTDAQGNVIDLGVI
+115 DNKGKVIDLGVL
-130 ETLPK
+130 ETIPK
-135 QSKIVLSYQQFNET
+135 HSKIVLPENI
-149 KQVFDNIMEEQK
+149 FDKIK
-161 KYYEKEAERRKNKTT
+161 LDDPY
-176 SSVSETNR
+176 
-184 EPSFTFPT
+184 FFPT
-192 FEVLSTPHSDPN
+192 FEATSTSISDAN
-204 TQRVFE
+204 TQKVFE
-210 ALSKINTNLVM
+210 TLNKIKTDLVVNYRNEN
-221 KYSDTNNFESAKD
+221 KFKD
-234 KTEKFTA
+234 HENHWEAFTPQ
-241 KTAEEFT
+241 TAEEFT

-273 FTDNKQSGECTNKGD
+273 FTNKGGEGECDTSKE
-288 SNDNCVYPQKN
+288 NDCVNPGTN
-299 GLVKSNVDK
+299 GLVNSQNKS
-308 KYVLDKQSI
+308 YVLNKQDI
-317 VNNFRGKTDLDVSLL
+317 VNKFRNKADLDVVVLKDS
-332 NGAGVDGLGSNTT
+332 GVVGLGSDIT
-345 PTNNDDGKNY
+345 PSNNDDGKHY
-355 GQLAVVASALNP
+355 GQLGVVASALDP
-367 QKLFGTDYKTI
+367 KKLFGNDLKTI
-378 NLADLR
+378 NLEDLR
-384 AILHEF
+384 TILHEF

-396 THNGNMTYQRVPVVG
+396 THNGNMTYQRVPTG
-411 SNGQQEKKDDGAL
+411 QNENGKP

-439 GQGQPSF
+439 GSNQPAF

-485 FANLNSQTNYNLNA
+485 FANLGSQTNYNLNA
-499 TLNTQDMANSVIG
+499 SLNTQDLANSMLS
-512 TIQKTLTATST
+512 TIQKTFVTSSVT
-523 TTTTSY
+523 NHYFS
-529 HHSKSLQRFRSPLL
+529 SASQSFRSPIL
-543 GINVKIGYQN
+543 GVNAKIGYQN

-567 KYNYAKAA
+567 KYNYSKAV
-575 NQKVQQ
+575 NQKFQQ

-602 SPTGIQTRR
+602 SPIDIQTRR

-618 IFGGLRGLYNSYYAL
+618 IFGGLRGLYNSYYVL

-639 GNLDAATGLNYRYK
+639 GNLDVATGLNYRYK

-665 IQRKASVISSG
+665 IQRKAKVVSSG
-676 SDYTNSFVF
+676 GDYTNSFVF

>member
-1 MRKLFIPL
+1 MRKLFTSFL
-9 LLCSALEANEKNG
+9 LFSALEANEKNG

-31 GLLEGTQ
+31 GLLEGAQ
-38 TQEKNYTTTQTTTKT
+38 TQEKRHTTTKNTYGTYDYYT
-53 TTNNY
+53 TDT
-58 NYLPLN
+58 
-64 SILQRATN
+64 ILKRATN
-72 LFKDADISKLSFSS
+72 LFTSTDITKLKFSTKNPVSVHMGFVNYNPTNGKPSK
-86 LSPVRASLDLSGHL
+86 V
-100 TIENFLPYNLNNVKL
+100 TMIVENFLPYNLSNVRLFFK
-115 SFTDAQGNVIDLGVI
+115 DNKGKVIDLGVL
-130 ETLPK
+130 ETIPK
-135 QSKIVLSYQQFNET
+135 HSRIVLPENI
-149 KQVFDNIMEEQK
+149 FDKIK
-161 KYYEKEAERRKNKTT
+161 LDDPY
-176 SSVSETNR
+176 
-184 EPSFTFPT
+184 FFPT
-192 FEVLSTPHSDPN
+192 FEATSTSVSDAN

-210 ALSKINTNLVM
+210 TLNKIKTDLVVNYRNEN
-221 KYSDTNNFESAKD
+221 KFKD
-234 KTEKFTA
+234 HENHWEAFTPQ
-241 KTAEEFT
+241 TAEEFT

-258 DSQSWGDAILNAPFE
+258 DSQSWGDAILNAPFD
-273 FTDNKQSGECTNKGD
+273 FTNSSTDCDNDPSKCVNPGTNGRVNSQNESYVLNKQD
-288 SNDNCVYPQKN
+288 
-299 GLVKSNVDK
+299 
-308 KYVLDKQSI
+308 I
-317 VNNFRGKTDLDVSLL
+317 VNKFRNKADLDVVVLKDS
-332 NGAGVDGLGSNTT
+332 GVVGLGSDIT
-345 PTNNDDGKNY
+345 PNNNDDGKHY
-355 GQLAVVASALNP
+355 GQLGVVASALDP
-367 QKLFGTDYKTI
+367 TKLFGNNLKTI
-378 NLADLR
+378 NLEDLR
-384 AILHEF
+384 TILHEF

-396 THNGNMTYQRVPVVG
+396 THNGNMTYQRVPTG
-411 SNGQQEKKDDGAL
+411 QNENGKP

-439 GQGQPSF
+439 GQGQSVF

-485 FANLNSQTNYNLNA
+485 FANLGSQTNYNLNA
-499 TLNTQDMANSVIG
+499 SLNTQDLANSMLS
-512 TIQKTLTATST
+512 TIQKTFVTSSVT
-523 TTTTSY
+523 NHYFS
-529 HHSKSLQRFRSPLL
+529 SASQSFRSPIL
-543 GINVKIGYQN
+543 GVNAKIGYQN

-590 LLDFITTYSNKN
+590 LVDFITTYSNKN
-602 SPTGIQTRR
+602 SPIDIQTRR

-618 IFGGLRGLYNSYYAL
+618 IFGGLRGLYNNYYAL

-639 GNLDAATGLNYRYK
+639 GNLDVATGLNYRYK

-665 IQRKASVISSG
+665 IQRKASIVSSNG
-676 SDYTNSFVF
+676 DYTNSFVF

>member
-9 LLCSALEANEKNG
+9 LLFSVLEANEKNG

-38 TQEKNYTTTQTTTKT
+38 TQEKRHTTTKNT
-53 TTNNY
+53 YATY
-58 NYLPLN
+58 SYLPIDT
-64 SILQRATN
+64 ILKRAASLFTN
-72 LFKDADISKLSFSS
+72 TEAISKLKFSS
-86 LSPVRASLDLSGHL
+86 LSPIRVLYMYNGQL
-100 TIENFLPYNLNNVKL
+100 TIENFLPYNLSNVKL
-115 SFTDAQGNVIDLGVI
+115 SFKDAQGNVIDLGVI
-130 ETLPK
+130 ETIPK
-135 QSKIVLSYQQFNET
+135 HSKIVLPGEA
-149 KQVFDNIMEEQK
+149 FDSLKIDPYTFFLPK
-161 KYYEKEAERRKNKTT
+161 IEAT
-176 SSVSETNR
+176 STSI
-184 EPSFTFPT
+184 
-192 FEVLSTPHSDPN
+192 SDAN

-210 ALSKINTNLVM
+210 TLNKIKTDLVVNYRNEN
-221 KYSDTNNFESAKD
+221 KFKD
-234 KTEKFTA
+234 HENHWEAFTPQ
-241 KTAEEFT
+241 TAEEFT

-273 FTDNKQSGECTNKGD
+273 FTNSSTDCDND
-288 SNDNCVYPQKN
+288 SSKCVNPGTN
-299 GLVKSNVDK
+299 GLVNSQNKS
-308 KYVLDKQSI
+308 YVLNKQDI
-317 VNNFRGKTDLDVSLL
+317 VNKFRNKADLDVVVLKDS
-332 NGAGVDGLGSNTT
+332 GVVGLGSDIT
-345 PTNNDDGKNY
+345 PSNNDDGKHY
-355 GQLAVVASALNP
+355 GQLGVVASALDP
-367 QKLFGTDYKTI
+367 KKLFGNDLKTI

-384 AILHEF
+384 TILHEF

-396 THNGNMTYQRVPVVG
+396 THNGNMTYQRVPTG
-411 SNGQQEKKDDGAL
+411 QNENGKP
-424 KDSDGLPYNVCSLYG
+424 KDSDGLSYNVCSLYG
-439 GQGQPSF
+439 GSNQPAF

-485 FANLNSQTNYNLNA
+485 YANLSAQTNYNLNA
-499 TLNTQDMANSVIG
+499 SLNTQDLANSMLN
-512 TIQKTLTATST
+512 TIQKTFVTSSVT
-523 TTTTSY
+523 NHYFS
-529 HHSKSLQRFRSPLL
+529 SASQSFRSPIL
-543 GINVKIGYQN
+543 GVNAKIGYQN

-559 GLAYYGII
+559 GLAYYGIV
-567 KYNYAKAA
+567 KYNYSKAL
-575 NQKVQQ
+575 NQKFQQ

-602 SPTGIQTRR
+602 SPTGIQTKR

-618 IFGGLRGLYNSYYAL
+618 IFGGLRGLYNSYYVL

-639 GNLDAATGLNYRYK
+639 GNLDVATGLNYRYK

-665 IQRKASVISSG
+665 IQRKASVVSNG
-676 SDYTNSFVF
+676 GDYTNSFVF

>member
-1 MRKLFIPL
+1 MKKLFIPL
-9 LLCSALEANEKNG
+9 LLFSALEANEKNG

-31 GLLEGTQ
+31 GLLEGAQ
-38 TQEKNYTTTQTTTKT
+38 TQEKRHTTTKNT
-53 TTNNY
+53 YATY
-58 NYLPLN
+58 NYLPTDT
-64 SILQRATN
+64 ILKRAAN
-72 LFKDADISKLSFSS
+72 LFTNAEAISKLKFSS
-86 LSPVRASLDLSGHL
+86 LSPVRVLYMYNGQL
-100 TIENFLPYNLNNVKL
+100 TIENFLPYNLSNVKL

-130 ETLPK
+130 ETIPK
-135 QSKIVLSYQQFNET
+135 HSKIVLPGEA
-149 KQVFDNIMEEQK
+149 FDSLKIDPYTLFLPK
-161 KYYEKEAERRKNKTT
+161 IEAT
-176 SSVSETNR
+176 STSVS
-184 EPSFTFPT
+184 
-192 FEVLSTPHSDPN
+192 DAN

-210 ALSKINTNLVM
+210 TLNKIKTNLVVNYRNEN
-221 KYSDTNNFESAKD
+221 KFEGHQNHWEA
-234 KTEKFTA
+234 FTPQ
-241 KTAEEFT
+241 TAEEFT

-273 FTDNKQSGECTNKGD
+273 FTNKGGGGECDTNKE
-288 SNDNCVYPQKN
+288 NDCVNPGTN
-299 GLVKSNVDK
+299 GLVNSQNQQ
-308 KYVLDKQSI
+308 YVLNKQDI
-317 VNNFRGKTDLDVSLL
+317 VNKFRNKADLDVVVLKDS
-332 NGAGVDGLGSNTT
+332 GVVGLGSDIT
-345 PTNNDDGKNY
+345 PSNNDDGKHY
-355 GQLAVVASALNP
+355 GQLGVVASALDP
-367 QKLFGTDYKTI
+367 TKLFGNNLKTI
-378 NLADLR
+378 NLEDLR
-384 AILHEF
+384 TILHEF

-396 THNGNMTYQRVPVVG
+396 THNGNMTYQRVPTG
-411 SNGQQEKKDDGAL
+411 QNENGKP

-439 GQGQPSF
+439 GSNQPAF

-485 FANLNSQTNYNLNA
+485 YANLGSQTNYNLNA
-499 TLNTQDMANSVIG
+499 SLDTQDLANSMLG
-512 TIQKTLTATST
+512 TIQKTFVTSSVT
-523 TTTTSY
+523 NHYS
-529 HHSKSLQRFRSPLL
+529 SSASQSFRSPIL
-543 GINVKIGYQN
+543 GVNAKIGYQN

-567 KYNYAKAA
+567 KYNYAKAV

-602 SPTGIQTRR
+602 SPTGVQTKR

-618 IFGGLRGLYNSYYAL
+618 IFGGLRGLYNSYYVL

-639 GNLDAATGLNYRYK
+639 GNLDVATGLNYRYK

-665 IQRKASVISSG
+665 IQRKASVVSSG

>member
-1 MRKLFIPL
+1 MKKLFVPL
-9 LLCSALEANEKNG
+9 LLFSALEANEKNG

-31 GLLEGTQ
+31 GLLEGAQ
-38 TQEKNYTTTQTTTKT
+38 TQEKRHTTTKNTYT
-53 TTNNY
+53 TY
-58 NYLPLN
+58 NYLPTDT
-64 SILQRATN
+64 ILKRAAN
-72 LFKDADISKLSFSS
+72 LFTDAKSISQLNFSS
-86 LSPVRASLDLSGHL
+86 LSPVKVLYIGGKL
-100 TIENFLPYNLNNVKL
+100 TIENFLPYNLSNVKL
-115 SFTDAQGNVIDLGVI
+115 SFTDDQGNVIDLGVI
-130 ETLPK
+130 ETIPK
-135 QSKIVLSYQQFNET
+135 HSKIVLPGEA
-149 KQVFDNIMEEQK
+149 FDSL
-161 KYYEKEAERRKNKTT
+161 KEAFDKIDPYTFFFPKFEAT
-176 SSVSETNR
+176 STSVS
-184 EPSFTFPT
+184 
-192 FEVLSTPHSDPN
+192 DAN
-204 TQRVFE
+204 TQKVFE
-210 ALSKINTNLVM
+210 TLNNIKTNLIM
-221 KYSDTNNFESAKD
+221 KYSNENPNNFNTCPYNNNGNTKND
-234 KTEKFTA
+234 CWQPFTPQ
-241 KTAEEFT
+241 TAEEFT

-273 FTDNKQSGECTNKGD
+273 FTNSPTDCDNDPSKCVNPGINGRVDSKVDQQYILNKQG
-288 SNDNCVYPQKN
+288 
-299 GLVKSNVDK
+299 
-308 KYVLDKQSI
+308 I
-317 VNNFRGKTDLDVSLL
+317 INNFRKKIEID
-332 NGAGVDGLGSNTT
+332 
-345 PTNNDDGKNY
+345 
-355 GQLAVVASALNP
+355 AVVLKNSGVVGLANGYGNDGEYGTLGVEAYALEP
-367 QKLFGTDYKTI
+367 QKLFGNDLKTI
-378 NLADLR
+378 KLEDLR
-384 AILHEF
+384 TILHEF

-396 THNGNMTYQRVPVVG
+396 THNGNMTYQRVPVTKDGQVEKDN
-411 SNGQQEKKDDGAL
+411 NGKP

-439 GQGQPSF
+439 GSNQPAF

-485 FANLNSQTNYNLNA
+485 YANLGSQTNYNLNA
-499 TLNTQDMANSVIG
+499 SLNTQDLANSMLG
-512 TIQKTLTATST
+512 TIQKTFVTSSVT
-523 TTTTSY
+523 NHYS
-529 HHSKSLQRFRSPLL
+529 SSASQSFRSPIL
-543 GINVKIGYQN
+543 GVNAKIGYQN

-602 SPTGIQTRR
+602 SPTGIQTRK

-618 IFGGLRGLYNSYYAL
+618 IFGGLRGLYNSYYVL

-639 GNLDAATGLNYRYK
+639 GNLDVATGLNYRYK

-665 IQRKASVISSG
+665 IQRKASVVSSG
-676 SDYTNSFVF
+676 GDYTNSFVF

>member
-1 MRKLFIPL
+1 MRKLFTSFL
-9 LLCSALEANEKNG
+9 LFSALEANEKNG

-38 TQEKNYTTTQTTTKT
+38 TQEKRHTTTKNT
-53 TTNNY
+53 YATY
-58 NYLPLN
+58 NYLPTDAVLK
-64 SILQRATN
+64 RAAN
-72 LFKDADISKLSFSS
+72 LFTNAEAISKLKFSS
-86 LSPVRASLDLSGHL
+86 LSPVRVLYMYNSQL
-100 TIENFLPYNLNNVKL
+100 TIENFLPYNLSNVKL

-130 ETLPK
+130 ETIPK
-135 QSKIVLSYQQFNET
+135 HSKIVLPGEAFNSLKVDPYT
-149 KQVFDNIMEEQK
+149 LFLPKI
-161 KYYEKEAERRKNKTT
+161 EAT
-176 SSVSETNR
+176 STSVS
-184 EPSFTFPT
+184 
-192 FEVLSTPHSDPN
+192 DAN

-210 ALSKINTNLVM
+210 TLNKIKTDLVVNYRNEN
-221 KYSDTNNFESAKD
+221 KFKD
-234 KTEKFTA
+234 HENHWEAFTPQ
-241 KTAEEFT
+241 TAEEFT

-258 DSQSWGDAILNAPFE
+258 DSQSWGDAILNAPFD
-273 FTDNKQSGECTNKGD
+273 FTNKGGEECD
-288 SNDNCVYPQKN
+288 TSKENECVNPGTN
-299 GLVKSNVDK
+299 GRVNSQNAS
-308 KYVLDKQSI
+308 YVLNKQDI
-317 VNNFRGKTDLDVSLL
+317 VNKFRNKADLDVVVLKDS
-332 NGAGVDGLGSNTT
+332 GVVGLGSDIT
-345 PTNNDDGKNY
+345 PSNNDDGKHY
-355 GQLAVVASALNP
+355 GQLGVVASALDP
-367 QKLFGTDYKTI
+367 TKLFGNNLKTI

-384 AILHEF
+384 TILHEF

-396 THNGNMTYQRVPVVG
+396 GHNGNMTYQRVPTG
-411 SNGQQEKKDDGAL
+411 QNENGKP

-439 GQGQPSF
+439 GQGQSAF

-485 FANLNSQTNYNLNA
+485 FANLGSQTNYNLNA
-499 TLNTQDMANSVIG
+499 SLNTQDLANSMLS
-512 TIQKTLTATST
+512 TIQKTFVTSSVT
-523 TTTTSY
+523 NHYFS
-529 HHSKSLQRFRSPLL
+529 SASQSFRSPIL
-543 GINVKIGYQN
+543 GVNAKIGYQN

-567 KYNYAKAA
+567 KYNYAKASSE
-575 NQKVQQ
+575 KVQQ

-590 LLDFITTYSNKN
+590 LVDFITTYSNKN
-602 SPTGIQTRR
+602 SPIDIQTRR

-618 IFGGLRGLYNSYYAL
+618 IFGGLRGLYNSYYVL

-639 GNLDAATGLNYRYK
+639 GNLDVATGLNYRYK

-665 IQRKASVISSG
+665 IQRKASVVSSDG
-676 SDYTNSFVF
+676 DYTNSFVF

>member
-9 LLCSALEANEKNG
+9 LLFSALEANEKNG

-38 TQEKNYTTTQTTTKT
+38 TQEKRHTTTKNT
-53 TTNNY
+53 YATY
-58 NYLPLN
+58 NYLPTDT
-64 SILQRATN
+64 ILKRAAN
-72 LFKDADISKLSFSS
+72 LFTNAEAISKLKFSS
-86 LSPVRASLDLSGHL
+86 LSPIRVLYMYNGQL
-100 TIENFLPYNLNNVKL
+100 TIENFLPYNLSNVKL
-115 SFTDAQGNVIDLGVI
+115 SFTDAQGNTIDLGVI
-130 ETLPK
+130 ETIPK
-135 QSKIVLSYQQFNET
+135 HSKIVLPGEA
-149 KQVFDNIMEEQK
+149 FDSLKVDPYTLFLPKI
-161 KYYEKEAERRKNKTT
+161 EAT
-176 SSVSETNR
+176 STSVS
-184 EPSFTFPT
+184 
-192 FEVLSTPHSDPN
+192 DAN

-210 ALSKINTNLVM
+210 TLNKIKTNLIM
-221 KYSDTNNFESAKD
+221 KYSNENPNNFNTCPYNNNGNTKND
-234 KTEKFTA
+234 CWQNFTPQ
-241 KTAEEFT
+241 TAEEFT

-273 FTDNKQSGECTNKGD
+273 FTNSSTDCDNDPSKCVNPGVNGRVDSKVDQQYILNKQG
-288 SNDNCVYPQKN
+288 
-299 GLVKSNVDK
+299 
-308 KYVLDKQSI
+308 I
-317 VNNFRGKTDLDVSLL
+317 INNFRKKIEID
-332 NGAGVDGLGSNTT
+332 
-345 PTNNDDGKNY
+345 
-355 GQLAVVASALNP
+355 AVVLKNSGVVGLANGYGNDGEYGTLGVEAYALEP
-367 QKLFGTDYKTI
+367 QKLFGNDLKTI
-378 NLADLR
+378 NLEDLR
-384 AILHEF
+384 TILHEF

-396 THNGNMTYQRVPVVG
+396 THNGNMTYQRVPTG
-411 SNGQQEKKDDGAL
+411 QNENGKP

-439 GQGQPSF
+439 GSNQPAF

-480 ALPIN
+480 ALPIDY
-485 FANLNSQTNYNLNA
+485 ANLGSQTNYNLNA
-499 TLNTQDMANSVIG
+499 SLNTQDLANSMLG
-512 TIQKTLTATST
+512 TIQKTFVTSSVT
-523 TTTTSY
+523 NHYS
-529 HHSKSLQRFRSPLL
+529 SSASQSFRSPIL
-543 GINVKIGYQN
+543 GVNAKIGYQN

-567 KYNYAKAA
+567 KYNYAKAI

-590 LLDFITTYSNKN
+590 LVDFITTYSNKN
-602 SPTGIQTRR
+602 NPTDIQTRK

-618 IFGGLRGLYNSYYAL
+618 IFGGLRGLYNSYYVL

-639 GNLDAATGLNYRYK
+639 GNLDVATGLNYRYK

-665 IQRKASVISSG
+665 IQRKASVVSSG
-676 SDYTNSFVF
+676 GDYTNSFVF

>member
-9 LLCSALEANEKNG
+9 LLFSALEANEKNG

-38 TQEKNYTTTQTTTKT
+38 TQEKRHTTTKNT
-53 TTNNY
+53 YATY
-58 NYLPLN
+58 DYLPTDT
-64 SILQRATN
+64 ILKRAAN
-72 LFKDADISKLSFSS
+72 LFTDAKSISQLNFSS
-86 LSPVRASLDLSGHL
+86 LSPVKVLYIGGKL
-100 TIENFLPYNLNNVKL
+100 TIENFLPYNLSNVKL
-115 SFTDAQGNVIDLGVI
+115 SFKDAQGNAIDLGVI
-130 ETLPK
+130 ETIPK
-135 QSKIVLSYQQFNET
+135 HSKIVLPGEA
-149 KQVFDNIMEEQK
+149 FDSL
-161 KYYEKEAERRKNKTT
+161 KEAFDKISPYTFFFPKFEAT
-176 SSVSETNR
+176 STSI
-184 EPSFTFPT
+184 
-192 FEVLSTPHSDPN
+192 SDTN

-210 ALSKINTNLVM
+210 TLNKIKTNLIM
-221 KYSDTNNFESAKD
+221 KYSNENPSNFNTCPYNNNGNTKND
-234 KTEKFTA
+234 CWQNFTPQ
-241 KTAEEFT
+241 TAEEFT

-273 FTDNKQSGECTNKGD
+273 FTNSSTDCDNDPSKCVNPGTNGRVDTKVDQQYILNKQG
-288 SNDNCVYPQKN
+288 
-299 GLVKSNVDK
+299 
-308 KYVLDKQSI
+308 I
-317 VNNFRGKTDLDVSLL
+317 INNFRKKIEID
-332 NGAGVDGLGSNTT
+332 
-345 PTNNDDGKNY
+345 
-355 GQLAVVASALNP
+355 AVVLKNSGVVGLANGYGNDGEYGTLGVEAYALEP
-367 QKLFGTDYKTI
+367 QKLFGNDLKTI
-378 NLADLR
+378 NLEDLR
-384 AILHEF
+384 TILHEF

-396 THNGNMTYQRVPVVG
+396 THNGNMTYQRVPTG
-411 SNGQQEKKDDGAL
+411 QNENGKP

-439 GQGQPSF
+439 GSNQPAF

-480 ALPIN
+480 ALPIDY
-485 FANLNSQTNYNLNA
+485 ANLSAQTNYNLNA
-499 TLNTQDMANSVIG
+499 SLNTQDLANSMLS
-512 TIQKTLTATST
+512 TIQKTFVTSSVT
-523 TTTTSY
+523 NHYFS
-529 HHSKSLQRFRSPLL
+529 SASQNFRSPIL
-543 GINVKIGYQN
+543 GVNAKIGYQN

-559 GLAYYGII
+559 GLAYYGIV
-567 KYNYAKAA
+567 KYNYSKAL
-575 NQKVQQ
+575 NQKFQQ

-602 SPTGIQTRR
+602 SPIGVQTRK

-618 IFGGLRGLYNSYYAL
+618 IFGGLRGLYNSYYVL

-639 GNLDAATGLNYRYK
+639 GNLDVATGLNYRYK
-653 HSKYSVGISIPL
+653 HSKYSVGISVPL
-665 IQRKASVISSG
+665 IQRKASVVSSG

>member
-9 LLCSALEANEKNG
+9 LLFSALEANEKNG

-38 TQEKNYTTTQTTTKT
+38 TQEKRHTTTKNT
-53 TTNNY
+53 YATY
-58 NYLPLN
+58 NYLPTDT
-64 SILQRATN
+64 ILKRAAN
-72 LFKDADISKLSFSS
+72 LFTNAEAISKLKFSS
-86 LSPVRASLDLSGHL
+86 LSPIKVLYIGGKL
-100 TIENFLPYNLNNVKL
+100 TIENFLPYNLSNVKL
-115 SFTDAQGNVIDLGVI
+115 SFTDAQGNVIVLGVI
-130 ETLPK
+130 ETIPKHSKMVLPG
-135 QSKIVLSYQQFNET
+135 EA
-149 KQVFDNIMEEQK
+149 FDSL
-161 KYYEKEAERRKNKTT
+161 KEAFDKIGPYTFFFPKFEAT
-176 SSVSETNR
+176 STSVS
-184 EPSFTFPT
+184 
-192 FEVLSTPHSDPN
+192 DAN

-210 ALSKINTNLVM
+210 TLNKIKTNLIM
-221 KYSDTNNFESAKD
+221 KYSSENPSNFNTCPYNNNGNTKND
-234 KTEKFTA
+234 CWQPFTPQ
-241 KTAEEFT
+241 TAEEFT

-258 DSQSWGDAILNAPFE
+258 DSQSWSDAILNAPFE
-273 FTDNKQSGECTNKGD
+273 FTNSSTDCDNDPSK
-288 SNDNCVYPQKN
+288 CVNPGTN
-299 GLVKSNVDK
+299 GLVDSKVDQQ
-308 KYVLDKQSI
+308 YVLNKQGI
-317 VNNFRGKTDLDVSLL
+317 VNNFRKKIEID
-332 NGAGVDGLGSNTT
+332 
-345 PTNNDDGKNY
+345 
-355 GQLAVVASALNP
+355 AVVLKNSGVVGLANGYGNDGEYGTLGVEAYALDP
-367 QKLFGTDYKTI
+367 KKLFGNNLKTI
-378 NLADLR
+378 NLEDLR
-384 AILHEF
+384 TILHEF

-396 THNGNMTYQRVPVVG
+396 THNGNMTYQRVPVMKDGQVEKDN
-411 SNGQQEKKDDGAL
+411 NGKP

-485 FANLNSQTNYNLNA
+485 FANLGSQTNYNLNA
-499 TLNTQDMANSVIG
+499 SLNTQDMANSVIG
-512 TIQKTLTATST
+512 TIQKTLTTTST

-529 HHSKSLQRFRSPLL
+529 HHSKSSQSFRSPLL
-543 GINVKIGYQN
+543 GVNVKIGYQN

-567 KYNYAKAA
+567 KYNYAKAT

-590 LLDFITTYSNKN
+590 LVDFITTYSNKN
-602 SPTGIQTRR
+602 NPTGIQTKR

-639 GNLDAATGLNYRYK
+639 GNLDATTGLNYRYK

-665 IQRKASVISSG
+665 IQRKASIVSSG
-676 SDYTNSFVF
+676 DGYTNSLVF

>member
-1 MRKLFIPL
+1 MRKLFTSL
-9 LLCSALEANEKNG
+9 LLFSALEANEKNG

-38 TQEKNYTTTQTTTKT
+38 TQEKRHTTTKNT
-53 TTNNY
+53 YATY
-58 NYLPLN
+58 NYLPTDA
-64 SILQRATN
+64 ILKRAAN
-72 LFKDADISKLSFSS
+72 LFTNAEAISKLKFSS
-86 LSPVRASLDLSGHL
+86 LSPVRVLYMLNGQL
-100 TIENFLPYNLNNVKL
+100 TIENFLPYNLSNVKL

-130 ETLPK
+130 ETIPK
-135 QSKIVLSYQQFNET
+135 HSKIVLPGEA
-149 KQVFDNIMEEQK
+149 FDSLKVDPYTLFLPKI
-161 KYYEKEAERRKNKTT
+161 EAT
-176 SSVSETNR
+176 STSVS
-184 EPSFTFPT
+184 
-192 FEVLSTPHSDPN
+192 DAN

-210 ALSKINTNLVM
+210 TLNKIKTDLVVNYRNEN
-221 KYSDTNNFESAKD
+221 KFKD
-234 KTEKFTA
+234 HENHWEAFTPQ
-241 KTAEEFT
+241 TAEEFT

-258 DSQSWGDAILNAPFE
+258 DSQSWGDAILNAPFD
-273 FTDNKQSGECTNKGD
+273 FTNKGGEECD
-288 SNDNCVYPQKN
+288 TSKENECVNPGTN
-299 GLVKSNVDK
+299 GRVNSQNAS
-308 KYVLDKQSI
+308 YVLNKQDI
-317 VNNFRGKTDLDVSLL
+317 VNKFRNKADLDVVVLKDS
-332 NGAGVDGLGSNTT
+332 GVVGLGSDIT
-345 PTNNDDGKNY
+345 PSNNDDGKHY
-355 GQLAVVASALNP
+355 GQLGVVASALDP
-367 QKLFGTDYKTI
+367 KKLFGNNLKTI
-378 NLADLR
+378 NLEDLR
-384 AILHEF
+384 TILHEF

-396 THNGNMTYQRVPVVG
+396 GHNGNMTYQRVPTG
-411 SNGQQEKKDDGAL
+411 QNENGKP

-439 GQGQPSF
+439 GQGQSAF

-485 FANLNSQTNYNLNA
+485 FANLGSQTNYNLNA
-499 TLNTQDMANSVIG
+499 SLNTQDLANSMLS
-512 TIQKTLTATST
+512 TIQKTFVTSSVT
-523 TTTTSY
+523 NHYFSSTS
-529 HHSKSLQRFRSPLL
+529 QNFRSPIL
-543 GINVKIGYQN
+543 GVNAKIGYQN

-590 LLDFITTYSNKN
+590 LVDFITTYSNKN
-602 SPTGIQTRR
+602 SPIDIQTRR

-639 GNLDAATGLNYRYK
+639 GNLDVATGLNYRYK

-665 IQRKASVISSG
+665 IQRKASIVSSNG
-676 SDYTNSFVF
+676 DYTNSLVF

>member
-38 TQEKNYTTTQTTTKT
+38 TQEKRHTTTKNT
-53 TTNNY
+53 YATY
-58 NYLPLN
+58 NYLPTDAVLK
-64 SILQRATN
+64 RAAN
-72 LFKDADISKLSFSS
+72 LFTDAKSISQLNFSS
-86 LSPVRASLDLSGHL
+86 LSPVKVLYIGGKL
-100 TIENFLPYNLNNVKL
+100 TIENFLPYNLSNVKL
-115 SFTDAQGNVIDLGVI
+115 SFADAQGNVIDLGVI
-130 ETLPK
+130 ETIPK
-135 QSKIVLSYQQFNET
+135 HSKIVLPGDA
-149 KQVFDNIMEEQK
+149 FDSL
-161 KYYEKEAERRKNKTT
+161 KEAFDKIDPYTFFFPKFEAT
-176 SSVSETNR
+176 STSVS
-184 EPSFTFPT
+184 
-192 FEVLSTPHSDPN
+192 DAN

-210 ALSKINTNLVM
+210 TLNKIKTNLIM
-221 KYSDTNNFESAKD
+221 KYSSENPNNFNTCPYNNNGNTKND
-234 KTEKFTA
+234 CWQPFTPQ
-241 KTAEEFT
+241 TAEEFT

-273 FTDNKQSGECTNKGD
+273 FTNSSTDCDNDPSKCVNPGINGRVDSKVDQQYVLNKQG
-288 SNDNCVYPQKN
+288 
-299 GLVKSNVDK
+299 
-308 KYVLDKQSI
+308 I
-317 VNNFRGKTDLDVSLL
+317 VNNFRKKIEID
-332 NGAGVDGLGSNTT
+332 
-345 PTNNDDGKNY
+345 
-355 GQLAVVASALNP
+355 AVVLKNSGVVGLANGYGNDGEYGTLGVEAYALEP
-367 QKLFGTDYKTI
+367 QKLFGNNLKTI
-378 NLADLR
+378 NLEDLR
-384 AILHEF
+384 TILHEF

-396 THNGNMTYQRVPVVG
+396 GHNGNMTYQRVPTG
-411 SNGQQEKKDDGAL
+411 QNENGKP

-439 GQGQPSF
+439 GQGQSAF

-499 TLNTQDMANSVIG
+499 SLNTQDLANSMLS
-512 TIQKTLTATST
+512 TIQKTFVTSSVT
-523 TTTTSY
+523 NHYFS
-529 HHSKSLQRFRSPLL
+529 SASQNFRSPIL
-543 GINVKIGYQN
+543 GVNAKIGYQN

-590 LLDFITTYSNKN
+590 LVDFITTYSNKN
-602 SPTGIQTRR
+602 SPIDIQTRR

-639 GNLDAATGLNYRYK
+639 GNLDVATGLNYRYK

-665 IQRKASVISSG
+665 IQRKASIVSSDG
-676 SDYTNSFVF
+676 DYTNSFVF

>member
-1 MRKLFIPL
+1 MKKLFIPL
-9 LLCSALEANEKNG
+9 LLFSALEANEKNG

-38 TQEKNYTTTQTTTKT
+38 TQEKRHTTTKNT
-53 TTNNY
+53 YATY
-58 NYLPLN
+58 NYLPTDT
-64 SILQRATN
+64 ILKRAAN
-72 LFKDADISKLSFSS
+72 LFTDAKSISQLTFSS
-86 LSPVRASLDLSGHL
+86 LSPVKVLYIGGKL

-130 ETLPK
+130 ETIPK
-135 QSKIVLSYQQFNET
+135 HSKIVLPGEA
-149 KQVFDNIMEEQK
+149 FDSL
-161 KYYEKEAERRKNKTT
+161 KEAFDKIDPYTFFFPKFEAT
-176 SSVSETNR
+176 STSVS
-184 EPSFTFPT
+184 
-192 FEVLSTPHSDPN
+192 DAN

-210 ALSKINTNLVM
+210 TLNKIKTNLIM
-221 KYSDTNNFESAKD
+221 KYSNENPNNFNTCPYNNNGNTKND
-234 KTEKFTA
+234 CWQNFTPQ
-241 KTAEEFT
+241 TAEEFT

-273 FTDNKQSGECTNKGD
+273 FTNSSTDCDNDPSKCVNPGVNGRVDSKVDQQYILNKQG
-288 SNDNCVYPQKN
+288 
-299 GLVKSNVDK
+299 
-308 KYVLDKQSI
+308 I
-317 VNNFRGKTDLDVSLL
+317 INNFRKKIEID
-332 NGAGVDGLGSNTT
+332 
-345 PTNNDDGKNY
+345 
-355 GQLAVVASALNP
+355 AVVLKNSGVVGLANGYGNDGEYGTLGVEAYALEP
-367 QKLFGTDYKTI
+367 QKLFGNDLKTI
-378 NLADLR
+378 NLENLR
-384 AILHEF
+384 TILHEF

-396 THNGNMTYQRVPVVG
+396 GHNGNMTYQRVPTG
-411 SNGQQEKKDDGAL
+411 QNENGKP

-439 GQGQPSF
+439 GSNQPAF

-480 ALPIN
+480 ALPIDY
-485 FANLNSQTNYNLNA
+485 ANLSAQTNYNLNA
-499 TLNTQDMANSVIG
+499 SLNTQDLANSMLS
-512 TIQKTLTATST
+512 TIQKTFVTSSVT
-523 TTTTSY
+523 NHYFS
-529 HHSKSLQRFRSPLL
+529 SASQSFRSPIL
-543 GINVKIGYQN
+543 GVNAKIGYQN

-567 KYNYAKAA
+567 KYNYAKASSE
-575 NQKVQQ
+575 KVQQ

-602 SPTGIQTRR
+602 NPTGVQTKR

-618 IFGGLRGLYNSYYAL
+618 IFGGLRGLYNSYYVL

-639 GNLDAATGLNYRYK
+639 GNLDVATGLNYRYK

-665 IQRKASVISSG
+665 IQRKASVVSSG

>member
-9 LLCSALEANEKNG
+9 LLFSALEANEKNG

-31 GLLEGTQ
+31 GLLEGVQ
-38 TQEKNYTTTQTTTKT
+38 TQEKRHTTTKNT
-53 TTNNY
+53 YATY
-58 NYLPLN
+58 NYLPTDAVLR
-64 SILQRATN
+64 RAAN
-72 LFKDADISKLSFSS
+72 LFTDAKSISQLNFSS
-86 LSPVRASLDLSGHL
+86 LSPVKVLYIGGKL
-100 TIENFLPYNLNNVKL
+100 TIENFLPYNLSNVKL

-130 ETLPK
+130 ETIPK
-135 QSKIVLSYQQFNET
+135 HSKIVLPGEA
-149 KQVFDNIMEEQK
+149 FDSL
-161 KYYEKEAERRKNKTT
+161 KEAFDKIGPYTFFLPKFEAT
-176 SSVSETNR
+176 STSI
-184 EPSFTFPT
+184 
-192 FEVLSTPHSDPN
+192 SDAN

-210 ALSKINTNLVM
+210 TLNKIKTNLIM
-221 KYSDTNNFESAKD
+221 KYSNENPSNFNTCPYNNNGNTKND
-234 KTEKFTA
+234 CWQNFTP

-273 FTDNKQSGECTNKGD
+273 FTNKGGGGECDTSKENDCVNPGVNGRVDTKVDQQYILNKQG
-288 SNDNCVYPQKN
+288 
-299 GLVKSNVDK
+299 
-308 KYVLDKQSI
+308 I
-317 VNNFRGKTDLDVSLL
+317 INNFRKKIEID
-332 NGAGVDGLGSNTT
+332 
-345 PTNNDDGKNY
+345 
-355 GQLAVVASALNP
+355 AVVLKNSGVVGLANGYGNDGEYGTLGVEAYALEP
-367 QKLFGTDYKTI
+367 QKLFGNDLKTI

-384 AILHEF
+384 TILHEF

-396 THNGNMTYQRVPVVG
+396 GHNGNMTYQRVPTG
-411 SNGQQEKKDDGAL
+411 QNENGKP

-439 GQGQPSF
+439 GSNQPAF

-480 ALPIN
+480 ALPIDY
-485 FANLNSQTNYNLNA
+485 ANLSAQTNYNLNA
-499 TLNTQDMANSVIG
+499 SLNTQDLANSMLS
-512 TIQKTLTATST
+512 TIQKTFVTSSVT
-523 TTTTSY
+523 NHYFS
-529 HHSKSLQRFRSPLL
+529 SASQSFRSPIL
-543 GINVKIGYQN
+543 GVNAKIGYQN

-567 KYNYAKAA
+567 KYNYSKAV
-575 NQKVQQ
+575 NQKFQQ

-602 SPTGIQTRR
+602 SPIDIQTRR

-618 IFGGLRGLYNSYYAL
+618 IFGGLRGLYNSYYVL

-639 GNLDAATGLNYRYK
+639 GNLDVATGLNYRYK

-665 IQRKASVISSG
+665 IQRKAKVVSTNG
-676 SDYTNSFVF
+676 DYTNSFVF

>member
-1 MRKLFIPL
+1 MKKLFIPL
-9 LLCSALEANEKNG
+9 LLFSVLEANEKNG

-38 TQEKNYTTTQTTTKT
+38 TQEKRHTTTKNT
-53 TTNNY
+53 YATY
-58 NYLPLN
+58 NYLPTDAVLR
-64 SILQRATN
+64 RAAN
-72 LFKDADISKLSFSS
+72 LFTDAKSISQLNFSS
-86 LSPVRASLDLSGHL
+86 LSPVKVLYIGGKL
-100 TIENFLPYNLNNVKL
+100 TIENFLPYNLSNVKL
-115 SFTDAQGNVIDLGVI
+115 SFTDAQGNTIDLGVI
-130 ETLPK
+130 ETIPK
-135 QSKIVLSYQQFNET
+135 HSKIVLPGEA
-149 KQVFDNIMEEQK
+149 FDSL
-161 KYYEKEAERRKNKTT
+161 KEAFDKIGPYTFFLPKFEAT
-176 SSVSETNR
+176 STSI
-184 EPSFTFPT
+184 
-192 FEVLSTPHSDPN
+192 SDTN

-210 ALSKINTNLVM
+210 TLNKIKTNLIM
-221 KYSDTNNFESAKD
+221 KYSNENPSSFNTCPYNNNGNTKND
-234 KTEKFTA
+234 CWQNFTPQ
-241 KTAEEFT
+241 TAEEFT

-273 FTDNKQSGECTNKGD
+273 FTNSSTDCDNDPSKCVNPGVNGRVDTKVDQQYILNKQG
-288 SNDNCVYPQKN
+288 
-299 GLVKSNVDK
+299 
-308 KYVLDKQSI
+308 I
-317 VNNFRGKTDLDVSLL
+317 INNFRKKIEID
-332 NGAGVDGLGSNTT
+332 
-345 PTNNDDGKNY
+345 
-355 GQLAVVASALNP
+355 AVVLKNSGVVGLANEYGNDGEYGTLGVEAYALEP
-367 QKLFGTDYKTI
+367 QKLFGNDLKTI

-384 AILHEF
+384 TILHEF

-396 THNGNMTYQRVPVVG
+396 THNGNMTYQRVPVTKD
-411 SNGQQEKKDDGAL
+411 GQVEKDNNDKP

-439 GQGQPSF
+439 GSNQPAF

-485 FANLNSQTNYNLNA
+485 YANLGSQTNYNLNA
-499 TLNTQDMANSVIG
+499 SLNTQDLANSMLN
-512 TIQKTLTATST
+512 TIQKTFVTSSVT
-523 TTTTSY
+523 NHYFS
-529 HHSKSLQRFRSPLL
+529 SASQNFRSPIL
-543 GINVKIGYQN
+543 GVNAKIGYQN

-567 KYNYAKAA
+567 KYNYAKAI

-602 SPTGIQTRR
+602 NPTGVQTRK

-618 IFGGLRGLYNSYYAL
+618 IFGGLRGLYNSYYVL

-639 GNLDAATGLNYRYK
+639 GNLDVATGLNYRYK

-665 IQRKASVISSG
+665 IQRKASVVSSG

>member
-1 MRKLFIPL
+1 
-9 LLCSALEANEKNG
+9 G

-38 TQEKNYTTTQTTTKT
+38 TQEKRHTTTKNT
-53 TTNNY
+53 YATY
-58 NYLPLN
+58 NYLPTDT
-64 SILQRATN
+64 ILKRAAN
-72 LFKDADISKLSFSS
+72 LFTNAEAISKLKFSS
-86 LSPVRASLDLSGHL
+86 LSPVRVLYMYNGQLI
-100 TIENFLPYNLNNVKL
+100 IENFLPYNLSNVKL

-130 ETLPK
+130 ETIPK
-135 QSKIVLSYQQFNET
+135 HSKIVLPGE
-149 KQVFDNIMEEQK
+149 VFDSL
-161 KYYEKEAERRKNKTT
+161 KEAFDKIGPYTFFLPKIEAT
-176 SSVSETNR
+176 STSI
-184 EPSFTFPT
+184 
-192 FEVLSTPHSDPN
+192 SDAN

-210 ALSKINTNLVM
+210 TLNKIKTNLVVNYRNEN
-221 KYSDTNNFESAKD
+221 KFKD
-234 KTEKFTA
+234 HENHWEAFTPQ
-241 KTAEEFT
+241 TAEEFT

-273 FTDNKQSGECTNKGD
+273 FTNKGGGGECDTSKE
-288 SNDNCVYPQKN
+288 NDCVNPGTN
-299 GLVKSNVDK
+299 GLVNSQNKS
-308 KYVLDKQSI
+308 YVLNKQDI
-317 VNNFRGKTDLDVSLL
+317 VNKFRNKADLDVVVLKDS
-332 NGAGVDGLGSNTT
+332 GVVGLGSDIT
-345 PTNNDDGKNY
+345 PSNNDDGKHY
-355 GQLAVVASALNP
+355 GQLGVVASALDP
-367 QKLFGTDYKTI
+367 KKLFGNDLKTI
-378 NLADLR
+378 KLEDLR
-384 AILHEF
+384 TILHEF

-396 THNGNMTYQRVPVVG
+396 THNGNMTYQRVPTG
-411 SNGQQEKKDDGAL
+411 QNENGKP

-439 GQGQPSF
+439 GSNQPAF

-485 FANLNSQTNYNLNA
+485 YANLGSQTNYNLNA
-499 TLNTQDMANSVIG
+499 SLNTQDLANSMLS
-512 TIQKTLTATST
+512 TIQKTFVTSSVT
-523 TTTTSY
+523 NHYS
-529 HHSKSLQRFRSPLL
+529 SSASQSFRSPIL
-543 GINVKIGYQN
+543 GVNAKIGYQN

-567 KYNYAKAA
+567 KYNYAKAV

-602 SPTGIQTRR
+602 SPTGVQTKR

-618 IFGGLRGLYNSYYAL
+618 IFGGLRGLYNSYYVL

-639 GNLDAATGLNYRYK
+639 GNLDVATGLNYRYK

-665 IQRKASVISSG
+665 IQRKASVVSSG

>member
-9 LLCSALEANEKNG
+9 LLFSALEANQKNG

-38 TQEKNYTTTQTTTKT
+38 TQEKRHTTTKNTYT
-53 TTNNY
+53 TY
-58 NYLPLN
+58 NYLPTDT
-64 SILQRATN
+64 ILKRAAN
-72 LFKDADISKLSFSS
+72 LFTNAEAISKLKFSS
-86 LSPVRASLDLSGHL
+86 LSPVRVLYMYNGQL

-130 ETLPK
+130 ETIPK
-135 QSKIVLSYQQFNET
+135 HSKIVLPGEA
-149 KQVFDNIMEEQK
+149 FDSLKIDPYTLFLPK
-161 KYYEKEAERRKNKTT
+161 IEAT
-176 SSVSETNR
+176 STSVS
-184 EPSFTFPT
+184 
-192 FEVLSTPHSDPN
+192 DAN

-210 ALSKINTNLVM
+210 TLNKIKTNLIVNYRNEN
-221 KYSDTNNFESAKD
+221 KFKD
-234 KTEKFTA
+234 HENHWEAFTLQ
-241 KTAEEFT
+241 TAEEFT

-273 FTDNKQSGECTNKGD
+273 FTNKGGGGECDTNKE
-288 SNDNCVYPQKN
+288 NDCVNPGTN
-299 GLVKSNVDK
+299 GLVNSQNKS
-308 KYVLDKQSI
+308 YVLNKQDI
-317 VNNFRGKTDLDVSLL
+317 VNKFRNKADLDVVILKDS
-332 NGAGVDGLGSNTT
+332 GVVGLGSDIT
-345 PTNNDDGKNY
+345 PSNNDDGKHY
-355 GQLAVVASALNP
+355 GQLGVVASALDP
-367 QKLFGTDYKTI
+367 KKLFGNNLKTI
-378 NLADLR
+378 NLEDLR
-384 AILHEF
+384 TILHEF

-396 THNGNMTYQRVPVVG
+396 THNGNMTYQRVPTG
-411 SNGQQEKKDDGAL
+411 QNENGKP
-424 KDSDGLPYNVCSLYG
+424 KDSDGLPYNVCSRFNG
-439 GQGQPSF
+439 SGQPAF

-485 FANLNSQTNYNLNA
+485 YANLGSQTNYNLNA
-499 TLNTQDMANSVIG
+499 SLNTQDLANSMLS
-512 TIQKTLTATST
+512 TIQKTFVTSSVT
-523 TTTTSY
+523 NHYSSSTSQ
-529 HHSKSLQRFRSPLL
+529 SFRSPIL
-543 GINVKIGYQN
+543 GVNAKIGYQN

-590 LLDFITTYSNKN
+590 LVDFITTYSNKN
-602 SPTGIQTRR
+602 NPTDIQTKR

-639 GNLDAATGLNYRYK
+639 GNLDVATGLNYRYK

-665 IQRKASVISSG
+665 IQRKASIVSSG
-676 SDYTNSFVF
+676 GDYTNSFVF

>member
-1 MRKLFIPL
+1 MKKLFIPL
-9 LLCSALEANEKNG
+9 LLFSALEANEKNG

-38 TQEKNYTTTQTTTKT
+38 TQEKRHTTTKNT
-53 TTNNY
+53 YATY
-58 NYLPLN
+58 NYLPTDTILKRAASLFTDAKSISQLN
-64 SILQRATN
+64 
-72 LFKDADISKLSFSS
+72 FSS
-86 LSPVRASLDLSGHL
+86 LSPVRASASMLNGSL

-115 SFTDAQGNVIDLGVI
+115 SLKDAQGNVIDLGVI
-130 ETLPK
+130 ETIPK
-135 QSKIVLSYQQFNET
+135 HSKIVLPEKLFDGLKQIGPYIFQQIEVSST
-149 KQVFDNIMEEQK
+149 QV
-161 KYYEKEAERRKNKTT
+161 
-176 SSVSETNR
+176 
-184 EPSFTFPT
+184 
-192 FEVLSTPHSDPN
+192 SDAN

-210 ALSKINTNLVM
+210 TLNNIKTNLIM
-221 KYSDTNNFESAKD
+221 KYSNKNPSNFNTCPYNNNGNTKND
-234 KTEKFTA
+234 CWQNFTPQ
-241 KTAEEFT
+241 TAEEFT

-273 FTDNKQSGECTNKGD
+273 FTNSSTDCDSDPSKCVNPGVNGRVDTKVDQQYILNKQG
-288 SNDNCVYPQKN
+288 
-299 GLVKSNVDK
+299 
-308 KYVLDKQSI
+308 I
-317 VNNFRGKTDLDVSLL
+317 INNFRKKIEID
-332 NGAGVDGLGSNTT
+332 
-345 PTNNDDGKNY
+345 
-355 GQLAVVASALNP
+355 AVVLKNSGVVGLANGYGNDGEYGTLGVEAYALEP
-367 QKLFGTDYKTI
+367 QKLFGNDLKTI

-384 AILHEF
+384 TILHEF

-396 THNGNMTYQRVPVVG
+396 GHNGNMTYQRVPTG
-411 SNGQQEKKDDGAL
+411 QTENGKP

-439 GQGQPSF
+439 GQGQSAF

-485 FANLNSQTNYNLNA
+485 YANLGSQTNYNLNA
-499 TLNTQDMANSVIG
+499 SLNTQDLANSMLS
-512 TIQKTLTATST
+512 TIQKTFVTSSVT
-523 TTTTSY
+523 NHYFS
-529 HHSKSLQRFRSPLL
+529 SASQSFRSPIL
-543 GINVKIGYQN
+543 GVNAKIGYQN

-567 KYNYAKAA
+567 KYNYSKAL
-575 NQKVQQ
+575 NQKFQQ

-602 SPTGIQTRR
+602 SPTGIQTRK

-618 IFGGLRGLYNSYYAL
+618 IFGGLRGLYNSYYVL

-639 GNLDAATGLNYRYK
+639 GNLDVATGLNYRYK

-665 IQRKASVISSG
+665 IQRKASVVSSG

>member
-9 LLCSALEANEKNG
+9 LLFSALEANEKNG

-38 TQEKNYTTTQTTTKT
+38 TQEKRHTTTKNT
-53 TTNNY
+53 YATY
-58 NYLPLN
+58 NYLPTDT
-64 SILQRATN
+64 ILKRAAN
-72 LFKDADISKLSFSS
+72 LFTNTEAISKLKFSS
-86 LSPVRASLDLSGHL
+86 LSPVRVLYMYNGQL
-100 TIENFLPYNLNNVKL
+100 TIENFLPYNLSNVKL

-130 ETLPK
+130 ETIPK
-135 QSKIVLSYQQFNET
+135 HSKIVLPGEA
-149 KQVFDNIMEEQK
+149 FDSLKIDPYTLFLPK
-161 KYYEKEAERRKNKTT
+161 IEAT
-176 SSVSETNR
+176 STSI
-184 EPSFTFPT
+184 
-192 FEVLSTPHSDPN
+192 SDAN

-210 ALSKINTNLVM
+210 TLNKIKTNLVVNYRNEN
-221 KYSDTNNFESAKD
+221 KFEGHQNHWEA
-234 KTEKFTA
+234 FTPQ
-241 KTAEEFT
+241 TAEEFT

-273 FTDNKQSGECTNKGD
+273 FTNKGGGGECDTSKE
-288 SNDNCVYPQKN
+288 NDCVNPGTN
-299 GLVKSNVDK
+299 GLVNSQNQQ
-308 KYVLDKQSI
+308 YVLNKQDI
-317 VNNFRGKTDLDVSLL
+317 VNKFRNKADLDVVVLKDS
-332 NGAGVDGLGSNTT
+332 GVVGLGSDIT
-345 PTNNDDGKNY
+345 PSNNDDGKHY
-355 GQLAVVASALNP
+355 GQLGVVASALEP
-367 QKLFGTDYKTI
+367 QKLFGNDLKTI
-378 NLADLR
+378 NLEDLR
-384 AILHEF
+384 TILHEF

-396 THNGNMTYQRVPVVG
+396 GHNGNMTYQRVPTG
-411 SNGQQEKKDDGAL
+411 QNENGKP

-439 GQGQPSF
+439 GSNQPAF

-480 ALPIN
+480 ALPIDY
-485 FANLNSQTNYNLNA
+485 ANLNAQTNYNLNA
-499 TLNTQDMANSVIG
+499 SLNTQDLANSMLG
-512 TIQKTLTATST
+512 TIQKTFVTSSVT
-523 TTTTSY
+523 NHYS
-529 HHSKSLQRFRSPLL
+529 SSASQSFRSPIL
-543 GINVKIGYQN
+543 GVNAKIGYQN

-567 KYNYAKAA
+567 KYNYSKAL
-575 NQKVQQ
+575 NQKFQQ

-590 LLDFITTYSNKN
+590 LVDFITTYSNKN
-602 SPTGIQTRR
+602 NPTGIQTKK

-618 IFGGLRGLYNSYYAL
+618 IFGGLRGLYNSYHVL

-639 GNLDAATGLNYRYK
+639 GNLDVATGLNYRHK

-665 IQRKASVISSG
+665 IQRKASVVSSG
-676 SDYTNSFVF
+676 GDYTNSFVF